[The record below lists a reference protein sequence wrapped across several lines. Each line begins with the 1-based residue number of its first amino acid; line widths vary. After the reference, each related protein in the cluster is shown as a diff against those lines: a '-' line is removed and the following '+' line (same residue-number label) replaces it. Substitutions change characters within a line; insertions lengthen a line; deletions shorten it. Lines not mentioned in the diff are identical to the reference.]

1 MCIIIKDYASLSILP
16 YFGYILVFYLK
27 VGDKLDQ
34 GDQNNQ
40 AKHPK
45 DAEEKLHRKTSDDQD
60 QPKRRAP
67 IWGSFLNR
75 LNVMMI
81 GIFALFAILILRLSY
96 LQLVQ
101 GDMFSDLVNATE
113 TTIVEESVP
122 RGLIIDSEGEL
133 MVSNEAL
140 QAISY
145 TRGQDTSGEDM
156 VRTAQN
162 LAKYISVDFEDV
174 RDRDLQ
180 DYFVAAN
187 TDLINERLTDEEA
200 AAADDEIYE
209 IQVSKVSEEDLNSF
223 SDQDKEAATIFAKMN
238 AASSLST
245 VMIKNDGVT
254 TEETA
259 VVAEHSA
266 ELPGVNITTDWKRT
280 YPQNS
285 LLRSLLGSV
294 STTEEGLPSDQQDY
308 YLAKGYALNDRIGE
322 SYLEK
327 QYEADLRGSKTTYE
341 TEVSQDGDIINSE
354 QTYDGE
360 MGNTVQLTIDSE
372 YQAELEAYATQYLQ
386 AATTEENNSIYI
398 VASDPNTGGI
408 YALVGKKKMENG
420 EIVDDALGTINYVF
434 PSGSVIKPATIAA
447 GYGEGLL
454 DVDSENEITDE
465 PMYFSG
471 TPVKA
476 SWWFTSGN
484 DSAPRILT
492 DKQAL
497 AQSSNVYMIKLAMAI
512 GGVNYYEPYMDL
524 SELNTDAV
532 YNTLRSY
539 YAEFGLGVST
549 GIDLE
554 NESTGLIGGDTGD
567 PGNSL
572 DLAFGQF
579 DTYSPIQLNQYIST
593 IANGGTRYALH
604 VLDKILAPTEDEEVA
619 ADGAAVYEY
628 EPTVLNELSITD
640 EMLAEV
646 QEGIWSVIHT
656 STGLGN
662 AIFANFP
669 IEVAG
674 KSGTATVSDTLENS
688 TWAGWAPY
696 EDPEIAVSIVIPGTT
711 PNVSVS
717 AQAAAPNVLG
727 LYYDIEEYQNQVADQ
742 MARNA
747 AASADEAED
756 LEETEAN

>member
-1 MCIIIKDYASLSILP
+1 M
-16 YFGYILVFYLK
+16 FYLK

-34 GDQNNQ
+34 GDQNKQ
-40 AKHPK
+40 PK
-45 DAEEKLHRKTSDDQD
+45 QYEDAEEKLNKMGSDDQD

-75 LNVMMI
+75 LNVMLI
-81 GIFALFAILILRLSY
+81 GIFVLFAMLILRLSY

-113 TTIVEESVP
+113 TTIVEASVP

-140 QAISY
+140 PAISY

-156 VRTAQN
+156 VQTAQN
-162 LAKYISVDFEDV
+162 LAKYIAVDFEDV
-174 RDRDLQ
+174 SDRDLQ

-187 TDLINERLTDEEA
+187 TDIINDRLTDDEVS
-200 AAADDEIYE
+200 AADDEIYA
-209 IQVSKVSEEDLNSF
+209 IQVSKVTDDDLNGL
-223 SDQDKEAATIFAKMN
+223 SDQDKEAAVIFAKMN

-254 TEETA
+254 TKETA

-266 ELPGVNITTDWKRT
+266 ELPGVNVTTDWKRT
-280 YPQNS
+280 YPQDS

-294 STTEEGLPSDQQDY
+294 SSTEEGIPSDQQDF
-308 YLAKGYALNDRIGE
+308 YLAKGYALNDRVGV
-322 SYLEK
+322 SYIEE

-341 TEVSQDGDIINSE
+341 TEVSQDGEIIHSE
-354 QTYDGE
+354 QTYAGE

-372 YQAELEAYATQYLQ
+372 YQAELEAYATQYLED
-386 AATTEENNSIYI
+386 ATTEDNNSIYI
-398 VASDPNTGGI
+398 VASDPDTGAI
-408 YALVGKKKMENG
+408 YALVGKKKNSDG
-420 EIVDDALGTINYVF
+420 EIVDDALGTINNVF
-434 PSGSVIKPATIAA
+434 VSGSVVKPATISAA
-447 GYGEGLL
+447 YGEGLL
-454 DVDSENEITDE
+454 EVGSDNEITDE
-465 PMYFSG
+465 PLYFSG

-484 DSAPRILT
+484 DSTPRILT

-497 AQSSNVYMIKLAMAI
+497 AQSSNVYMIKLAMAM

-524 SELNTDAV
+524 SELDTDAV
-532 YNTLRSY
+532 YDTLRSY
-539 YAEFGLGVST
+539 YVEFGLGVST

-554 NESTGLIGGDTGD
+554 NESTGLIGADTGD
-567 PGNSL
+567 PGNAL
-572 DLAFGQF
+572 DLSFGQF

-604 VLDKILAPTEDEEVA
+604 VLDKILAPTEDEETA
-619 ADGAAVYEY
+619 GDGATVYEY
-628 EPTVLNELSITD
+628 QPTVLNELSITD

-696 EDPEIAVSIVIPGTT
+696 DDPEIAVSIVIPGTT

-727 LYYDIEEYQNQVADQ
+727 LYYDIEEYQNKVADQ
-742 MARNA
+742 LAENA
-747 AASADEAED
+747 EASAEEAEA
-756 LEETEAN
+756 LEETGAQ

>member
-1 MCIIIKDYASLSILP
+1 M
-16 YFGYILVFYLK
+16 K

-34 GDQNNQ
+34 GDQNKQ
-40 AKHPK
+40 PK
-45 DAEEKLHRKTSDDQD
+45 QYEDAEEKLNKMGSDDQD

-75 LNVMMI
+75 LNVMLI
-81 GIFALFAILILRLSY
+81 GIFVLFAMLILRLSY

-113 TTIVEESVP
+113 TTIVEASVP

-140 QAISY
+140 PAISY

-156 VRTAQN
+156 VQTAQN
-162 LAKYISVDFEDV
+162 LAKYIAVDFEDV
-174 RDRDLQ
+174 SDRDLQ

-187 TDLINERLTDEEA
+187 TDIINDRLTDDEVS
-200 AAADDEIYE
+200 AADDEIYA
-209 IQVSKVSEEDLNSF
+209 IQVSKVTDDDLNGL
-223 SDQDKEAATIFAKMN
+223 SDQDKEAAVIFAKMN

-254 TEETA
+254 TKETA

-266 ELPGVNITTDWKRT
+266 ELPGVNVTTDWKRT
-280 YPQNS
+280 YPQDS

-294 STTEEGLPSDQQDY
+294 SSTEEGIPSDQQDF
-308 YLAKGYALNDRIGE
+308 YLAKGYALNDRVGV
-322 SYLEK
+322 SYIEE

-341 TEVSQDGDIINSE
+341 TEVSQDGEIIHSE
-354 QTYDGE
+354 QTYAGE

-372 YQAELEAYATQYLQ
+372 YQAELEAYATQYLED
-386 AATTEENNSIYI
+386 ATTEDNNSIYI
-398 VASDPNTGGI
+398 VASDPDTGAI
-408 YALVGKKKMENG
+408 YALVGKKKNSDG
-420 EIVDDALGTINYVF
+420 EIVDDALGTINNVF
-434 PSGSVIKPATIAA
+434 VSGSVVKPATISAA
-447 GYGEGLL
+447 YGEGLL
-454 DVDSENEITDE
+454 EVGSDNEITDE
-465 PMYFSG
+465 PLYFSG

-484 DSAPRILT
+484 DSTPRILT

-497 AQSSNVYMIKLAMAI
+497 AQSSNVYMIKLAMAM

-524 SELNTDAV
+524 SELDTDAV
-532 YNTLRSY
+532 YDTLRSY
-539 YAEFGLGVST
+539 YVEFGLGVST

-554 NESTGLIGGDTGD
+554 NESTGLIGADTGD
-567 PGNSL
+567 PGNAL
-572 DLAFGQF
+572 DLSFGQF

-604 VLDKILAPTEDEEVA
+604 VLDKILAPTEDEETA
-619 ADGAAVYEY
+619 GDGATVYEY
-628 EPTVLNELSITD
+628 QPTVLNELSITD

-696 EDPEIAVSIVIPGTT
+696 DDPEIAVSIVIPGTT

-727 LYYDIEEYQNQVADQ
+727 LYYDIEEYQNKVADQ
-742 MARNA
+742 LAENA
-747 AASADEAED
+747 EASAEEAEA
-756 LEETEAN
+756 LEETGAQ

>member
-1 MCIIIKDYASLSILP
+1 
-16 YFGYILVFYLK
+16 VFYLK

-34 GDQNNQ
+34 GDQNKQ
-40 AKHPK
+40 PK
-45 DAEEKLHRKTSDDQD
+45 QYEDAEKKLNKIGSDDQD

-75 LNVMMI
+75 LNVMLI
-81 GIFALFAILILRLSY
+81 GIFVLFAMLILRLSY

-113 TTIVEESVP
+113 TTIVEGSVP

-140 QAISY
+140 PAISY

-156 VRTAQN
+156 VQTAQN
-162 LAKYISVDFEDV
+162 LAKYIAIDFEDV
-174 RDRDLQ
+174 SDRDLQ

-187 TDLINERLTDEEA
+187 TDVINDRLTDDEA
-200 AAADDEIYE
+200 SAADDEIYA
-209 IQVSKVSEEDLNSF
+209 IQVSKVTDDDLNSL
-223 SDQDKEAATIFAKMN
+223 SDQDKEAAVIFAKMN

-259 VVAEHSA
+259 VVAEHST
-266 ELPGVNITTDWKRT
+266 ELPGVNLTTDWKRT
-280 YPQNS
+280 YPQDS

-294 STTEEGLPSDQQDY
+294 SSTEEGIPSDQQDF
-308 YLAKGYALNDRIGE
+308 YLAKGYALNDRVGE
-322 SYLEK
+322 SYIEE

-341 TEVSQDGDIINSE
+341 TEVSQDGEIINSE
-354 QTYDGE
+354 QTYAGE

-372 YQAELEAYATQYLQ
+372 YQAELEAYATQYLED
-386 AATTEENNSIYI
+386 ATTEDNNSIYI
-398 VASDPNTGGI
+398 VASDPDTGAI
-408 YALVGKKKMENG
+408 YALVGKKKNSDG
-420 EIVDDALGTINYVF
+420 EIVDDALGTINSVF
-434 PSGSVIKPATIAA
+434 VSGSVVKPATISAA
-447 GYGEGLL
+447 YGEGLL
-454 DVDSENEITDE
+454 EVGSDNEITDE
-465 PMYFSG
+465 PLYFSG

-484 DSAPRILT
+484 DSTPRILT

-497 AQSSNVYMIKLAMAI
+497 AQSSNVYMIKLAMAM

-524 SELNTDAV
+524 SELDTDAV
-532 YNTLRSY
+532 YDTLRDY

-554 NESTGLIGGDTGD
+554 NESTGLIGADTGE
-567 PGNSL
+567 PGKAL

-604 VLDKILAPTEDEEVA
+604 VLDKILAPTEDEETA
-619 ADGAAVYEY
+619 GDGGTVYEY
-628 EPTVLNELSITD
+628 QPTVLNELSITD

-674 KSGTATVSDTLENS
+674 KSGTATRTDMLENS

-696 EDPEIAVSIVIPGTT
+696 DDPEIAVSIVIPGTT

-727 LYYDIEEYQNQVADQ
+727 LYYDIEEYQNKVADQ
-742 MARNA
+742 MAENA
-747 AASADEAED
+747 EASAEEAEA
-756 LEETEAN
+756 LEEAQ

>member
-1 MCIIIKDYASLSILP
+1 M
-16 YFGYILVFYLK
+16 K

-34 GDQNNQ
+34 GDQNKQ
-40 AKHPK
+40 PK
-45 DAEEKLHRKTSDDQD
+45 QHGDAEEKLNKMGSDDQD

-81 GIFALFAILILRLSY
+81 GIFVLFAMLILRLSY

-122 RGLIIDSEGEL
+122 RGLIVDSEGEL

-140 QAISY
+140 PAISY

-156 VRTAQN
+156 VQTAQN

-174 RDRDLQ
+174 SDRDLQ

-187 TDLINERLTDEEA
+187 TDVINDRLTDDEA
-200 AAADDEIYE
+200 AAADDEIYA
-209 IQVSKVSEEDLNSF
+209 IQVSKVTDDDLNGL
-223 SDQDKEAATIFAKMN
+223 SDQDKEAAVIFAKMN
-238 AASSLST
+238 AASSLTT

-254 TEETA
+254 TEEMA

-266 ELPGVNITTDWKRT
+266 ELPGVNVTTDWKRT

-294 STTEEGLPSDQQDY
+294 SSTEEGIPSDQQDF
-308 YLAKGYALNDRIGE
+308 YLAKGYALNDRVGE
-322 SYLEK
+322 SYIEE
-327 QYEADLRGSKTTYE
+327 QYEADLRGSKTTYA
-341 TEVSQDGDIINSE
+341 TEVSQDGEIINSE
-354 QTYDGE
+354 QTYAGE

-372 YQAELEAYATQYLQ
+372 YQAELEAYATQYLED
-386 AATTEENNSIYI
+386 ATTEANNSIYI
-398 VASDPNTGGI
+398 VASDPDTGAI
-408 YALVGKKKMENG
+408 YALVGKKKNSDG
-420 EIVDDALGTINYVF
+420 EIVDDALGTINSVF
-434 PSGSVIKPATIAA
+434 ASGSVVKPATISA

-454 DVDSENEITDE
+454 EVGSDNEITDE
-465 PMYFSG
+465 PLYFSG

-484 DSAPRILT
+484 DSTPRILT

-497 AQSSNVYMIKLAMAI
+497 AQSSNVYMIKLAMAM

-524 SELNTDAV
+524 SELDTDAV
-532 YNTLRSY
+532 YDTLRDY

-554 NESTGLIGGDTGD
+554 NESTGLIGADTGD
-567 PGNSL
+567 PGNAL
-572 DLAFGQF
+572 DLSFGQF

-604 VLDKILAPTEDEEVA
+604 VLDKILAPTEDEETA
-619 ADGAAVYEY
+619 GDGATVYEY

-696 EDPEIAVSIVIPGTT
+696 DDPEIAVSIVIPGTT

-727 LYYDIEEYQNQVADQ
+727 LYYDIEEYQNKVADQ
-742 MARNA
+742 MAENA
-747 AASADEAED
+747 EASSEEAEA
-756 LEETEAN
+756 LEEAQ

>member
-1 MCIIIKDYASLSILP
+1 M
-16 YFGYILVFYLK
+16 FYLK

-34 GDQNNQ
+34 GDQNKQ
-40 AKHPK
+40 PK
-45 DAEEKLHRKTSDDQD
+45 QHEDAEEKLNKMGSDDQD

-81 GIFALFAILILRLSY
+81 GIFVLFAMLILRLSY

-140 QAISY
+140 PAISY

-156 VRTAQN
+156 VQTAQK
-162 LAKYISVDFEDV
+162 LAKYIAVDFEDV
-174 RDRDLQ
+174 SDRDLQ

-187 TDLINERLTDEEA
+187 TDVINDRLTDDEA
-200 AAADDEIYE
+200 AAADDEIYA
-209 IQVSKVSEEDLNSF
+209 IQVSKVTDDDLNGL
-223 SDQDKEAATIFAKMN
+223 SDQDKEAAVIFAKMN

-266 ELPGVNITTDWKRT
+266 ELPGVNVTTDWKRT

-294 STTEEGLPSDQQDY
+294 SSTEEGIPSDQQDF
-308 YLAKGYALNDRIGE
+308 YLAKGYALNDRVGM
-322 SYLEK
+322 SYIEE

-341 TEVSQDGDIINSE
+341 TEVSQDGEIINSE
-354 QTYDGE
+354 QTYAGE

-372 YQAELEAYATQYLQ
+372 YQAELEAYATQYLED
-386 AATTEENNSIYI
+386 ATTEDNNTIYI
-398 VASDPNTGGI
+398 VASDPDTGAI
-408 YALVGKKKMENG
+408 YALVGKKKNSDG
-420 EIVDDALGTINYVF
+420 EIVDDALGTINAVYV
-434 PSGSVIKPATIAA
+434 SGSVVKPATISAA
-447 GYGEGLL
+447 YGEGLL
-454 DVDSENEITDE
+454 EVGSDNEITDE
-465 PMYFSG
+465 PLYFSG

-497 AQSSNVYMIKLAMAI
+497 AQSSNVYMIKLAMAL

-524 SELNTDAV
+524 SELDTDAV
-532 YNTLRSY
+532 YDTLRSY

-554 NESTGLIGGDTGD
+554 NESTGLIGADTGD
-567 PGNSL
+567 PGNAL
-572 DLAFGQF
+572 DLAFGHF

-604 VLDKILAPTEDEEVA
+604 VLDKILAPTEDEETA
-619 ADGAAVYEY
+619 GDGATIYEY
-628 EPTVLNELSITD
+628 QPTVLNELSITD

-646 QEGIWSVIHT
+646 QEGVWSVIHT
-656 STGLGN
+656 STGVGN
-662 AIFANFP
+662 AIFADFP

-674 KSGTATVSDTLENS
+674 KSGTATVSDTLSDTLENS

-696 EDPEIAVSIVIPGTT
+696 DDPEIAVSIVIPGTT

-727 LYYDIEEYQNQVADQ
+727 LYYDIEEYQNKVADQ
-742 MARNA
+742 MAENA
-747 AASADEAED
+747 EASAEEAEA
-756 LEETEAN
+756 LEEADVQ

>member
-1 MCIIIKDYASLSILP
+1 M
-16 YFGYILVFYLK
+16 FYLK

-34 GDQNNQ
+34 GDQNKQ
-40 AKHPK
+40 PK
-45 DAEEKLHRKTSDDQD
+45 QHEGAEEKLNKMGSDDQD

-75 LNVMMI
+75 LNVMLI
-81 GIFALFAILILRLSY
+81 GIFVLFAMLILRLSY

-122 RGLIIDSEGEL
+122 RGLIVDSEGEL

-140 QAISY
+140 PAISY

-156 VRTAQN
+156 VQTAQN
-162 LAKYISVDFEDV
+162 LAKYIAIDFEDV
-174 RDRDLQ
+174 SDRDLQ

-187 TDLINERLTDEEA
+187 TDVINDRLTDDEA
-200 AAADDEIYE
+200 AAADDEIYA
-209 IQVSKVSEEDLNSF
+209 IQVSKVTDDDLNGL
-223 SDQDKEAATIFAKMN
+223 SDQDKEAAVIFAKMN
-238 AASSLST
+238 AASSLTT

-254 TEETA
+254 TEEMA

-266 ELPGVNITTDWKRT
+266 ELPGVNVTTDWKRT
-280 YPQNS
+280 YPQDS

-294 STTEEGLPSDQQDY
+294 SSTEEGIPSDQQDF
-308 YLAKGYALNDRIGE
+308 YLAKGYALNDRVGE
-322 SYLEK
+322 SYIEE
-327 QYEADLRGSKTTYE
+327 QYEADLRGSKTTYA
-341 TEVSQDGDIINSE
+341 TEVSQEGEIINSE
-354 QTYDGE
+354 QTYAGE

-372 YQAELEAYATQYLQ
+372 YQAELEAYATQYLED
-386 AATTEENNSIYI
+386 ATTEANNSIYI
-398 VASDPNTGGI
+398 VASDPDTGAI
-408 YALVGKKKMENG
+408 YALVGKKKNSDG
-420 EIVDDALGTINYVF
+420 EIVDDALGTINSVF
-434 PSGSVIKPATIAA
+434 ASGSVVKPATISA

-454 DVDSENEITDE
+454 EVGSDNEITDE
-465 PMYFSG
+465 PLYFSG

-484 DSAPRILT
+484 DSTPRILT

-497 AQSSNVYMIKLAMAI
+497 AQSSNVYMIKLAMAM

-524 SELNTDAV
+524 SELDTDAV
-532 YNTLRSY
+532 YDTLRDY

-554 NESTGLIGGDTGD
+554 NESTGLIGADTGD
-567 PGNSL
+567 PGNAL
-572 DLAFGQF
+572 DLSFGQF

-604 VLDKILAPTEDEEVA
+604 VLDKILAPTEDEETA
-619 ADGAAVYEY
+619 GDGATVYEY
-628 EPTVLNELSITD
+628 EPTVLNQLSITD

-696 EDPEIAVSIVIPGTT
+696 DDPEIAVSIVIPGTT
-711 PNVSVS
+711 PDVSVS

-727 LYYDIEEYQNQVADQ
+727 LYYDIEEYQNKVADQ
-742 MARNA
+742 MAENA
-747 AASADEAED
+747 EASAEEAEA
-756 LEETEAN
+756 LEEAQ

>member
-1 MCIIIKDYASLSILP
+1 M
-16 YFGYILVFYLK
+16 FYLK

-34 GDQNNQ
+34 GDQNKQ
-40 AKHPK
+40 PK
-45 DAEEKLHRKTSDDQD
+45 QHEDAEEKLNKMGSDDQD

-81 GIFALFAILILRLSY
+81 GIFVLFAMLILRLSY

-140 QAISY
+140 PAISY

-156 VRTAQN
+156 VQTAQK
-162 LAKYISVDFEDV
+162 LAKYIAVDFEDV
-174 RDRDLQ
+174 SDRDLQ

-187 TDLINERLTDEEA
+187 TDVINDRLTDDEA
-200 AAADDEIYE
+200 AAADDEIYA
-209 IQVSKVSEEDLNSF
+209 IQVSKVTDDDLNGL
-223 SDQDKEAATIFAKMN
+223 SDQDKEAAVIFAKMN

-266 ELPGVNITTDWKRT
+266 ELPGVNVTTDWKRT

-294 STTEEGLPSDQQDY
+294 SSTEEGIPSDQQDF
-308 YLAKGYALNDRIGE
+308 YLAKGYALNDRVGM
-322 SYLEK
+322 SYIEE

-341 TEVSQDGDIINSE
+341 TEVSQDGEIINSE
-354 QTYDGE
+354 QTYAGE

-372 YQAELEAYATQYLQ
+372 YQAELEAYATQYLED
-386 AATTEENNSIYI
+386 ATTEDNNTIYI
-398 VASDPNTGGI
+398 VASDPDTGAI
-408 YALVGKKKMENG
+408 YALVGKKKNSDG
-420 EIVDDALGTINYVF
+420 EIVDDALGTINAVYV
-434 PSGSVIKPATIAA
+434 SGSVVKPATISAA
-447 GYGEGLL
+447 YGEGLL
-454 DVDSENEITDE
+454 EVGSDNEITDE
-465 PMYFSG
+465 PLYFSG

-497 AQSSNVYMIKLAMAI
+497 AQSSNVYMIKLAMAL

-524 SELNTDAV
+524 SELATDAV
-532 YNTLRSY
+532 YDTLRSY

-554 NESTGLIGGDTGD
+554 NESTGLIGADTGD
-567 PGNSL
+567 PGNAL
-572 DLAFGQF
+572 DLAFGHF

-604 VLDKILAPTEDEEVA
+604 VLDKILAPTEDEETA
-619 ADGAAVYEY
+619 GDGATIYEY
-628 EPTVLNELSITD
+628 QPTVLNELSITD

-646 QEGIWSVIHT
+646 QEGVWSVIHT
-656 STGLGN
+656 STGVGN
-662 AIFANFP
+662 AIFADFP

-674 KSGTATVSDTLENS
+674 KSGTATVFDTLENS

-696 EDPEIAVSIVIPGTT
+696 DDPEIAVSIVIPGTT

-727 LYYDIEEYQNQVADQ
+727 LYYDIEEYQNKVADQ
-742 MARNA
+742 MAENA
-747 AASADEAED
+747 EASAEEAEA
-756 LEETEAN
+756 LEEADVQ

>member
-1 MCIIIKDYASLSILP
+1 M
-16 YFGYILVFYLK
+16 FYLK

-34 GDQNNQ
+34 GDQNKQ
-40 AKHPK
+40 PK
-45 DAEEKLHRKTSDDQD
+45 QHEGAEEKLNKMGSDDQD

-81 GIFALFAILILRLSY
+81 GIFVLFAMLILRLSY

-113 TTIVEESVP
+113 TTIVEGSVP

-140 QAISY
+140 PAISY

-156 VRTAQN
+156 VQTAQN

-174 RDRDLQ
+174 SDRDLQ

-187 TDLINERLTDEEA
+187 TDVINDRLTDDEA
-200 AAADDEIYE
+200 AAADDEIYA
-209 IQVSKVSEEDLNSF
+209 IQVSKVTDDDLNGL
-223 SDQDKEAATIFAKMN
+223 SDQDKEAAVIFAKMN

-266 ELPGVNITTDWKRT
+266 ELPGVNVTTDWKRT
-280 YPQNS
+280 YPQDS

-294 STTEEGLPSDQQDY
+294 SSTEEGIPSDQQDF
-308 YLAKGYALNDRIGE
+308 YLAKGYALNDRVGE
-322 SYLEK
+322 SYIEE

-341 TEVSQDGDIINSE
+341 TEVSQDGEIINSE
-354 QTYDGE
+354 QTYAGE

-372 YQAELEAYATQYLQ
+372 YQAELEAYATQYLED
-386 AATTEENNSIYI
+386 ATTEDNNTIYI
-398 VASDPNTGGI
+398 VASDPDTGAI
-408 YALVGKKKMENG
+408 YALVGKKKNSDG
-420 EIVDDALGTINYVF
+420 EIVDDALGTINSVF
-434 PSGSVIKPATIAA
+434 VSGSVVKPATISAA
-447 GYGEGLL
+447 YGEGLL
-454 DVDSENEITDE
+454 EVGSDNEITDE
-465 PMYFSG
+465 PLYFSG

-497 AQSSNVYMIKLAMAI
+497 AQSSNVYMIKLAMAL

-524 SELNTDAV
+524 SELDTDAV
-532 YNTLRSY
+532 YDTLRSY

-554 NESTGLIGGDTGD
+554 NESTGLIGADTGD
-567 PGNSL
+567 PGNAL
-572 DLAFGQF
+572 DLAFGHF

-604 VLDKILAPTEDEEVA
+604 VLDKILAPTEDEETA
-619 ADGAAVYEY
+619 GDGATIYEY
-628 EPTVLNELSITD
+628 QPTVLNELSITD

-646 QEGIWSVIHT
+646 QEGVWSVIHT
-656 STGLGN
+656 STGVGN
-662 AIFANFP
+662 AIFADFP

-674 KSGTATVSDTLENS
+674 KSGTATVFDTLENS

-696 EDPEIAVSIVIPGTT
+696 DDPEIAVSIVIPGTT

-727 LYYDIEEYQNQVADQ
+727 LYYDIEEYQNKVADQ
-742 MARNA
+742 MAENA
-747 AASADEAED
+747 EASAEEAEA
-756 LEETEAN
+756 LEEAQ

>member
-1 MCIIIKDYASLSILP
+1 M
-16 YFGYILVFYLK
+16 
-27 VGDKLDQ
+27 DQ
-34 GDQNNQ
+34 GDQNKQ
-40 AKHPK
+40 PK
-45 DAEEKLHRKTSDDQD
+45 QHEGAEEKWNKMGSDDQD

-75 LNVMMI
+75 LNVMLI
-81 GIFALFAILILRLSY
+81 GIFVLFAILILRLSY

-122 RGLIIDSEGEL
+122 RGLIVDSEGEL

-140 QAISY
+140 PAISY

-156 VRTAQN
+156 VQTAQY
-162 LAKYISVDFEDV
+162 LAKYIAIDFEDV
-174 RDRDLQ
+174 SDRDLQ
-180 DYFVAAN
+180 DYFVAAH
-187 TDLINERLTDEEA
+187 TDVINDRLTDDEA
-200 AAADDEIYE
+200 AAADDEIYA
-209 IQVSKVSEEDLNSF
+209 IQVSKVTDDDLNGL
-223 SDQDKEAATIFAKMN
+223 SDQDKEAAVIFAKMN
-238 AASSLST
+238 AASSLTT

-254 TEETA
+254 TEEMA

-266 ELPGVNITTDWKRT
+266 ELPGVNVTTDWKRT
-280 YPQNS
+280 YPQDS

-294 STTEEGLPSDQQDY
+294 SSTEEGIPSDQQDF
-308 YLAKGYALNDRIGE
+308 YLAKGYALNDRVGV
-322 SYLEK
+322 SYIEE
-327 QYEADLRGSKTTYE
+327 QYEADLRGSKTTYA
-341 TEVSQDGDIINSE
+341 TEVSQEGEIINSE
-354 QTYDGE
+354 QTYAGE

-372 YQAELEAYATQYLQ
+372 YQAELEAYATQYLED
-386 AATTEENNSIYI
+386 ATTEANNSIYI
-398 VASDPNTGGI
+398 VASDPDTGAI
-408 YALVGKKKMENG
+408 YALVGKKKNSDG
-420 EIVDDALGTINYVF
+420 EIVDDALGTINSVF
-434 PSGSVIKPATIAA
+434 VSGSVVKPATISA

-454 DVDSENEITDE
+454 EVGSDNEITDE
-465 PMYFSG
+465 PLYFSG

-484 DSAPRILT
+484 DSTPRILT

-497 AQSSNVYMIKLAMAI
+497 AQSSNVYMIKLAMAM

-524 SELNTDAV
+524 SELDTDAV
-532 YNTLRSY
+532 YDTLRDY

-554 NESTGLIGGDTGD
+554 NESTGLIGADTGD
-567 PGNSL
+567 PGNAL
-572 DLAFGQF
+572 DLSFGQF

-604 VLDKILAPTEDEEVA
+604 VLDKILAPTEDEETA
-619 ADGAAVYEY
+619 GDGATVYEY

-696 EDPEIAVSIVIPGTT
+696 DDPEIAVSIVIPGTT
-711 PNVSVS
+711 PDVSVS

-727 LYYDIEEYQNQVADQ
+727 LYYDIEEYQNKVADQ
-742 MARNA
+742 MAENA
-747 AASADEAED
+747 EASAEEAEA
-756 LEETEAN
+756 LEEAQ

>member
-1 MCIIIKDYASLSILP
+1 M
-16 YFGYILVFYLK
+16 
-27 VGDKLDQ
+27 DQ
-34 GDQNNQ
+34 GDQNKQ
-40 AKHPK
+40 PK
-45 DAEEKLHRKTSDDQD
+45 QHEGAEEKLNKMGSDDQD

-81 GIFALFAILILRLSY
+81 GIFVLFAMLILRLSY

-122 RGLIIDSEGEL
+122 RGLIVDSEGEL

-140 QAISY
+140 PAISY

-156 VRTAQN
+156 VQTAQN
-162 LAKYISVDFEDV
+162 LAKYIAKDFEDV
-174 RDRDLQ
+174 SDRDLQ

-187 TDLINERLTDEEA
+187 TDVINDRLTDDEA
-200 AAADDEIYE
+200 AAADDEIYA
-209 IQVSKVSEEDLNSF
+209 IQVSKVTDDDLNGL
-223 SDQDKEAATIFAKMN
+223 SDQDKEAAVIFAKMN

-254 TEETA
+254 TEEMA

-266 ELPGVNITTDWKRT
+266 ELPGVNVTTDWKRT
-280 YPQNS
+280 YPQDS

-294 STTEEGLPSDQQDY
+294 SSTEEGIPSDQQDF
-308 YLAKGYALNDRIGE
+308 YLAKGYALNDRVGE
-322 SYLEK
+322 SYIEE

-341 TEVSQDGDIINSE
+341 TEVSQDGEVINSE
-354 QTYDGE
+354 QTYAGE

-372 YQAELEAYATQYLQ
+372 YQAELEAYATQYLED
-386 AATTEENNSIYI
+386 ATTEENNSIYI
-398 VASDPNTGGI
+398 VASDPDTGAI
-408 YALVGKKKMENG
+408 YALVGKKKNSDG
-420 EIVDDALGTINYVF
+420 EIVDDALGTINSVF
-434 PSGSVIKPATIAA
+434 VSGSVVKPATISAA
-447 GYGEGLL
+447 YGEGLL
-454 DVDSENEITDE
+454 EVGSDNEITDE
-465 PMYFSG
+465 PLYFSG

-484 DSAPRILT
+484 DSTPRILT

-497 AQSSNVYMIKLAMAI
+497 AQSSNVYMIKLAMAM

-524 SELNTDAV
+524 SELDTDAV
-532 YNTLRSY
+532 YDTLRDY

-554 NESTGLIGGDTGD
+554 NESTGLIGADTGE
-567 PGNSL
+567 PGKAL

-604 VLDKILAPTEDEEVA
+604 VLDKILAPTEDEETA
-619 ADGAAVYEY
+619 GDGGTVYAY

-674 KSGTATVSDTLENS
+674 KSGTATRTDMLENS

-696 EDPEIAVSIVIPGTT
+696 DDPEIAVSIVIPGTT

-727 LYYDIEEYQNQVADQ
+727 LYYDIEEYQNKVADQ
-742 MARNA
+742 MAENA
-747 AASADEAED
+747 EASEEAQ
-756 LEETEAN
+756 

>member
-1 MCIIIKDYASLSILP
+1 M
-16 YFGYILVFYLK
+16 FYLK

-34 GDQNNQ
+34 GDQNKQ
-40 AKHPK
+40 PK
-45 DAEEKLHRKTSDDQD
+45 QHEDAEEKLNKMGSDDQD

-81 GIFALFAILILRLSY
+81 GIFVLFAMLILRLSY

-140 QAISY
+140 PAISY

-156 VRTAQN
+156 VQTAQK
-162 LAKYISVDFEDV
+162 LAKYIAVDFEDV
-174 RDRDLQ
+174 SDRDLQ

-187 TDLINERLTDEEA
+187 TDVINDRLTDDEA
-200 AAADDEIYE
+200 AAADDEIYA
-209 IQVSKVSEEDLNSF
+209 IQVSKVTDDDLNGL
-223 SDQDKEAATIFAKMN
+223 SDQDKEAAVIFAKMN

-266 ELPGVNITTDWKRT
+266 ELPGVNVTTDWKRT

-294 STTEEGLPSDQQDY
+294 SSTEEGIPSDQQDF
-308 YLAKGYALNDRIGE
+308 YLAKGYALNDRVGM
-322 SYLEK
+322 SYIEE

-341 TEVSQDGDIINSE
+341 TEVSQDGEIINSE
-354 QTYDGE
+354 QTYAGE

-372 YQAELEAYATQYLQ
+372 YQAELEAYATQYLED
-386 AATTEENNSIYI
+386 ATTEDNNTIYI
-398 VASDPNTGGI
+398 VASDPDTGAI
-408 YALVGKKKMENG
+408 YALVGKKKNSDG
-420 EIVDDALGTINYVF
+420 EIVDDALGTINAVYV
-434 PSGSVIKPATIAA
+434 SGSVVKPATISAA
-447 GYGEGLL
+447 YGEGLL
-454 DVDSENEITDE
+454 EVGSDNEITDE
-465 PMYFSG
+465 PLYFSG

-484 DSAPRILT
+484 DSTPRILT

-497 AQSSNVYMIKLAMAI
+497 AQSSNVYMIKLAMAL

-524 SELNTDAV
+524 SELDTDAV
-532 YNTLRSY
+532 YDTLRSY

-554 NESTGLIGGDTGD
+554 NESTGLIGADTGD
-567 PGNSL
+567 PGNAL
-572 DLAFGQF
+572 DLAFGHF

-604 VLDKILAPTEDEEVA
+604 VLDKILAPTEDEETA
-619 ADGAAVYEY
+619 GDGATIYEY
-628 EPTVLNELSITD
+628 QPTVLNELSITD

-646 QEGIWSVIHT
+646 QEGVWSVIHT
-656 STGLGN
+656 STGVGN
-662 AIFANFP
+662 AIFADFP

-674 KSGTATVSDTLENS
+674 KSGTATESDPLENS

-696 EDPEIAVSIVIPGTT
+696 DDPEIAVSIVIPGTT

-727 LYYDIEEYQNQVADQ
+727 LYYDIEEYQNKVADQ
-742 MARNA
+742 MAENA
-747 AASADEAED
+747 EASAEEAE
-756 LEETEAN
+756 A

>member
-1 MCIIIKDYASLSILP
+1 M
-16 YFGYILVFYLK
+16 FYLK

-34 GDQNNQ
+34 GDQNKQ
-40 AKHPK
+40 PK
-45 DAEEKLHRKTSDDQD
+45 QHEGAEEKLNKMGSDDQD

-81 GIFALFAILILRLSY
+81 GIFVLFAMLILRLSY

-140 QAISY
+140 PAISY

-156 VRTAQN
+156 VQTAQK
-162 LAKYISVDFEDV
+162 LAKYIAVDFEDV
-174 RDRDLQ
+174 SDRDLQ

-187 TDLINERLTDEEA
+187 TDVINDRLTDDEA
-200 AAADDEIYE
+200 AAADDEIYA
-209 IQVSKVSEEDLNSF
+209 IQVSKVTDDDLNGL
-223 SDQDKEAATIFAKMN
+223 SDQDKEAAVIFAKMN

-266 ELPGVNITTDWKRT
+266 ELPGVNVTTDWKRT

-294 STTEEGLPSDQQDY
+294 SSTEEGIPSDQQDF
-308 YLAKGYALNDRIGE
+308 YLAKGYALNDRVGM
-322 SYLEK
+322 SYIEE

-341 TEVSQDGDIINSE
+341 TEVSQDGEIINSE
-354 QTYDGE
+354 QTYAGE

-372 YQAELEAYATQYLQ
+372 YQAELEAYATQYLED
-386 AATTEENNSIYI
+386 ATTEDNNTIYI
-398 VASDPNTGGI
+398 VASDPDTGAI
-408 YALVGKKKMENG
+408 YALVGKKKNSDG
-420 EIVDDALGTINYVF
+420 EIVDDALGTINAVYV
-434 PSGSVIKPATIAA
+434 SGSVVKPATISAA
-447 GYGEGLL
+447 YGEGLL
-454 DVDSENEITDE
+454 EVGSDNEITDE
-465 PMYFSG
+465 PLYFSG

-497 AQSSNVYMIKLAMAI
+497 AQSSNVYMIKLAMAL

-524 SELNTDAV
+524 SELDTDAV
-532 YNTLRSY
+532 YDTLRSY

-554 NESTGLIGGDTGD
+554 NESTGLIGADTGD
-567 PGNSL
+567 PGNAL
-572 DLAFGQF
+572 DLAFGHF

-604 VLDKILAPTEDEEVA
+604 VLDKILAPTEDEETA
-619 ADGAAVYEY
+619 GDGATIYEY
-628 EPTVLNELSITD
+628 QPTVLNELSITD

-646 QEGIWSVIHT
+646 QEGVWSVIHT
-656 STGLGN
+656 STGVGN
-662 AIFANFP
+662 AIFADFP

-674 KSGTATVSDTLENS
+674 KSGTATVFDTLENS

-696 EDPEIAVSIVIPGTT
+696 DDPEIAVSIVIPATT

-727 LYYDIEEYQNQVADQ
+727 LYYDIEEYQNKVADQ
-742 MARNA
+742 MAENA
-747 AASADEAED
+747 EASAEEAEA
-756 LEETEAN
+756 LEEADVQ

>member
-1 MCIIIKDYASLSILP
+1 M
-16 YFGYILVFYLK
+16 FYLK

-34 GDQNNQ
+34 GDQNKQ
-40 AKHPK
+40 PK
-45 DAEEKLHRKTSDDQD
+45 QHEDAEGKLNKMGSDDQD

-81 GIFALFAILILRLSY
+81 GIFVLFAILILRLSY

-113 TTIVEESVP
+113 TTIVEGPVP

-140 QAISY
+140 PAISY

-156 VRTAQN
+156 VQTAQN
-162 LAKYISVDFEDV
+162 LAKYIAVDFEDV
-174 RDRDLQ
+174 SDRDLQ

-187 TDLINERLTDEEA
+187 TDVINDRLTDDEA
-200 AAADDEIYE
+200 AAADDEIYT
-209 IQVSKVSEEDLNSF
+209 IQVSKVTDDDLNSL
-223 SDQDKEAATIFAKMN
+223 SDQDKEAAVIFAKMN

-266 ELPGVNITTDWKRT
+266 ELPGVNVTTDWKRT
-280 YPQNS
+280 YPQDS

-294 STTEEGLPSDQQDY
+294 SSTEEGIPSDQQDF
-308 YLAKGYALNDRIGE
+308 YLAKGYALNDRVGE
-322 SYLEK
+322 SYIEE

-341 TEVSQDGDIINSE
+341 TEVSQDGEIINSE
-354 QTYDGE
+354 QTYAGE

-372 YQAELEAYATQYLQ
+372 YQAELEAYATQYLED
-386 AATTEENNSIYI
+386 ATTDENNSIYI
-398 VASDPNTGGI
+398 VASDPDTGAI
-408 YALVGKKKMENG
+408 YALVGKKKNSDG
-420 EIVDDALGTINYVF
+420 EIVDDALGTINSVF
-434 PSGSVIKPATIAA
+434 VSGSVVKPATISAA
-447 GYGEGLL
+447 YGEGLL
-454 DVDSENEITDE
+454 EVGSDNEITDE
-465 PMYFSG
+465 PLYFSG

-484 DSAPRILT
+484 DSTPRILT

-497 AQSSNVYMIKLAMAI
+497 AQSSNVYMIKLAMAM

-524 SELNTDAV
+524 SELDTDAV
-532 YNTLRSY
+532 YDTLRSY

-554 NESTGLIGGDTGD
+554 NESTGLIGADTAE
-567 PGNSL
+567 PGKAL

-604 VLDKILAPTEDEEVA
+604 VLDKILAPTEDEETA
-619 ADGAAVYEY
+619 GDGATVYEY
-628 EPTVLNELSITD
+628 QPTVLNELSITD

-674 KSGTATVSDTLENS
+674 KSGTATRTDSFENS

-696 EDPEIAVSIVIPGTT
+696 DDPEIAVSIVIPGTT

-727 LYYDIEEYQNQVADQ
+727 LYYDIEEYQNKVADQ
-742 MARNA
+742 MAENA
-747 AASADEAED
+747 EASAEEVEA
-756 LEETEAN
+756 LEEAQ

>member
-1 MCIIIKDYASLSILP
+1 M
-16 YFGYILVFYLK
+16 FYLK

-34 GDQNNQ
+34 GDQNKQ
-40 AKHPK
+40 PK
-45 DAEEKLHRKTSDDQD
+45 QHEGAEEKLNKMGSDDQD

-81 GIFALFAILILRLSY
+81 GIFVLFAMLILRLSY

-122 RGLIIDSEGEL
+122 RGLIVDSEGEL

-140 QAISY
+140 PAISY

-156 VRTAQN
+156 VQTAQN
-162 LAKYISVDFEDV
+162 LAKYIAIDFEDV
-174 RDRDLQ
+174 SDRDLQ

-187 TDLINERLTDEEA
+187 TDVINDRLTDDEA
-200 AAADDEIYE
+200 AAADDEIYA
-209 IQVSKVSEEDLNSF
+209 IQVSKVTDDDLNGL
-223 SDQDKEAATIFAKMN
+223 SDQDKEAAVIFAKMN

-254 TEETA
+254 TEEMA

-266 ELPGVNITTDWKRT
+266 ELPGVNVTTDWKRT
-280 YPQNS
+280 YPQDS

-294 STTEEGLPSDQQDY
+294 SSTEEGIPSDQQDF
-308 YLAKGYALNDRIGE
+308 YLAKGYALNDRVGE
-322 SYLEK
+322 SYIEE
-327 QYEADLRGSKTTYE
+327 QYEADLRGSKTTYA
-341 TEVSQDGDIINSE
+341 TEVSQDGEIINSE
-354 QTYDGE
+354 QTYAGE

-372 YQAELEAYATQYLQ
+372 YQAELEAYATQYLED
-386 AATTEENNSIYI
+386 ATTEANNSIYI
-398 VASDPNTGGI
+398 VASDPDTGAI
-408 YALVGKKKMENG
+408 YALVGKKKNSDG
-420 EIVDDALGTINYVF
+420 EIVDDALGTINSVF
-434 PSGSVIKPATIAA
+434 ASGSVVKPATISA

-454 DVDSENEITDE
+454 EVGSDNEITDE
-465 PMYFSG
+465 PLYFSG

-484 DSAPRILT
+484 DSTPRILT

-497 AQSSNVYMIKLAMAI
+497 AQSSNVYMIKLAMAM

-524 SELNTDAV
+524 SELDTDAV
-532 YNTLRSY
+532 YDTLRDY

-554 NESTGLIGGDTGD
+554 NESTGLIGADTGD
-567 PGNSL
+567 PGNAL
-572 DLAFGQF
+572 DLSFGQF

-604 VLDKILAPTEDEEVA
+604 VLDKILAPTEDEETA
-619 ADGAAVYEY
+619 GDGATVYEY

-696 EDPEIAVSIVIPGTT
+696 DDPEIAVSIVIPGTT

-727 LYYDIEEYQNQVADQ
+727 LYYDIEEYQNKVADQ
-742 MARNA
+742 MAENA
-747 AASADEAED
+747 EASSEEAEA
-756 LEETEAN
+756 LEEAQ

>member
-1 MCIIIKDYASLSILP
+1 M
-16 YFGYILVFYLK
+16 
-27 VGDKLDQ
+27 DQ
-34 GDQNNQ
+34 GDQNKQ
-40 AKHPK
+40 PK
-45 DAEEKLHRKTSDDQD
+45 QHEVAEEKLNKMGSDDQD

-81 GIFALFAILILRLSY
+81 GIFVLFAMLILRLSY

-140 QAISY
+140 PAISY

-156 VRTAQN
+156 ARTAQN
-162 LAKYISVDFEDV
+162 LAKYIAVDFEDV
-174 RDRDLQ
+174 SDRDLQ

-187 TDLINERLTDEEA
+187 TDVINDRLTDDEA
-200 AAADDEIYE
+200 AAADDEIYA
-209 IQVSKVSEEDLNSF
+209 IQVSKVTDDDLNGL
-223 SDQDKEAATIFAKMN
+223 SDQDKEAAVIFAKMN

-266 ELPGVNITTDWKRT
+266 ELPGVNVTTDWKRT
-280 YPQNS
+280 YPQDS

-294 STTEEGLPSDQQDY
+294 SSTEEGIPSDQQDF
-308 YLAKGYALNDRIGE
+308 YLAKGYALNDRVGV
-322 SYLEK
+322 SYIEE
-327 QYEADLRGSKTTYE
+327 QYEANLRGSKTTYE
-341 TEVSQDGDIINSE
+341 TEVSQDGEIVNSK
-354 QTYDGE
+354 QTYAGE

-372 YQAELEAYATQYLQ
+372 YQAELEAYATQYLED
-386 AATTEENNSIYI
+386 ATTDENNSIYI
-398 VASDPNTGGI
+398 VASDPDTGAI
-408 YALVGKKKMENG
+408 YALVGKKKNSDG
-420 EIVDDALGTINYVF
+420 EIVDDALGTINSVF
-434 PSGSVIKPATIAA
+434 PSGSVVKPATISAA
-447 GYGEGLL
+447 YGEGLL
-454 DVDSENEITDE
+454 EVGSDNEITDE
-465 PMYFSG
+465 PLYFSG

-484 DSAPRILT
+484 DATPRVLT

-497 AQSSNVYMIKLAMAI
+497 AQSSNVYMIKLAMAM

-524 SELNTDAV
+524 SGLDTDAV
-532 YNTLRSY
+532 YDTLRSY

-554 NESTGLIGGDTGD
+554 NESTGIIGQDTGD
-567 PGNSL
+567 PGNAL

-604 VLDKILAPTEDEEVA
+604 VLDKILAPTEDEETA
-619 ADGAAVYEY
+619 GGGATVYEY
-628 EPTVLNELSITD
+628 QPTVLNELSITD

-674 KSGTATVSDTLENS
+674 KSGTATRTDTLENS

-696 EDPEIAVSIVIPGTT
+696 DDPEIAVSIVIPGTT

-727 LYYDIEEYQNQVADQ
+727 LYYDIEEYQNKVADQ
-742 MARNA
+742 LAENA
-747 AASADEAED
+747 EASAEEAEA
-756 LEETEAN
+756 LEEADPQ

>member
-1 MCIIIKDYASLSILP
+1 M
-16 YFGYILVFYLK
+16 FYLK

-34 GDQNNQ
+34 GDQNKQ
-40 AKHPK
+40 PK
-45 DAEEKLHRKTSDDQD
+45 QHEGAEEKWNKMGSDDQD

-75 LNVMMI
+75 LNVMLI
-81 GIFALFAILILRLSY
+81 GIFVLFAILILRLSY

-122 RGLIIDSEGEL
+122 RGLIVDSEGEL

-140 QAISY
+140 PAISY

-156 VRTAQN
+156 VQTAQK
-162 LAKYISVDFEDV
+162 LAKYIAVDFEDV
-174 RDRDLQ
+174 SDRDLQ

-187 TDLINERLTDEEA
+187 TDVINDRLTDDEA
-200 AAADDEIYE
+200 AAADDEIYA
-209 IQVSKVSEEDLNSF
+209 IQVSKVTDDDLNGL
-223 SDQDKEAATIFAKMN
+223 SDQDKEAAVIFAKMN

-266 ELPGVNITTDWKRT
+266 ELPGVNVTTDWKRT

-294 STTEEGLPSDQQDY
+294 SSTEEGIPSDQQDF
-308 YLAKGYALNDRIGE
+308 YLAKGYALNDRVGM
-322 SYLEK
+322 SYIEE

-341 TEVSQDGDIINSE
+341 TEVSQDGEIINSE
-354 QTYDGE
+354 QTYAGE

-372 YQAELEAYATQYLQ
+372 YQAELEAYATQYLED
-386 AATTEENNSIYI
+386 ATTEDNNTIYI
-398 VASDPNTGGI
+398 VASDPDTGAI
-408 YALVGKKKMENG
+408 YALVGKKKNSDG
-420 EIVDDALGTINYVF
+420 EIVDDALGTINAVYV
-434 PSGSVIKPATIAA
+434 SGSVVKPATISAA
-447 GYGEGLL
+447 YGEGLL
-454 DVDSENEITDE
+454 EVGSDNEITDE
-465 PMYFSG
+465 PLYFSG

-497 AQSSNVYMIKLAMAI
+497 AQSSNVYMIKLAMAL

-524 SELNTDAV
+524 SELDTDAV
-532 YNTLRSY
+532 YDTLRSY

-554 NESTGLIGGDTGD
+554 NESTGLIGADTGD
-567 PGNSL
+567 PGNAL
-572 DLAFGQF
+572 DLAFGHF

-604 VLDKILAPTEDEEVA
+604 VLDKILAPTEDEETA
-619 ADGAAVYEY
+619 GDGATIYEY
-628 EPTVLNELSITD
+628 QPTVLNELSITD

-646 QEGIWSVIHT
+646 QEGVWSVIHT
-656 STGLGN
+656 STGVGN
-662 AIFANFP
+662 AIFADFP

-696 EDPEIAVSIVIPGTT
+696 DDPEIAVSIVIPGTT

-727 LYYDIEEYQNQVADQ
+727 LYYDIEEYQNKVADQ
-742 MARNA
+742 MAENA
-747 AASADEAED
+747 EASAEEAEA
-756 LEETEAN
+756 LEEAQ

>member
-1 MCIIIKDYASLSILP
+1 M
-16 YFGYILVFYLK
+16 FYLK

-34 GDQNNQ
+34 GDQNKQ
-40 AKHPK
+40 PK
-45 DAEEKLHRKTSDDQD
+45 QHEGAEEKWNKMGSDDQD

-75 LNVMMI
+75 LNVMLI
-81 GIFALFAILILRLSY
+81 GIFVLFAILILRLSY

-122 RGLIIDSEGEL
+122 RGLIVDSEGEL

-140 QAISY
+140 PAISY

-156 VRTAQN
+156 VQTAQY
-162 LAKYISVDFEDV
+162 LAKYIAIDFEDV
-174 RDRDLQ
+174 SDRDLQ
-180 DYFVAAN
+180 DYFVAAH
-187 TDLINERLTDEEA
+187 TDVINDRLTDDEA
-200 AAADDEIYE
+200 AAADDEIYA
-209 IQVSKVSEEDLNSF
+209 IQVSKVTDDDLNGL
-223 SDQDKEAATIFAKMN
+223 SDQDKETAVIFAKMN
-238 AASSLST
+238 AASSLTT

-254 TEETA
+254 TEEMA

-266 ELPGVNITTDWKRT
+266 ELPGVNVTTDWKRT
-280 YPQNS
+280 YPQDS

-294 STTEEGLPSDQQDY
+294 SSTEEGIPSDQQDF
-308 YLAKGYALNDRIGE
+308 YLAKGYALNDRVGV
-322 SYLEK
+322 SYIEE
-327 QYEADLRGSKTTYE
+327 QYEADLRGSKTTYA
-341 TEVSQDGDIINSE
+341 TEVSQEGEIINSE
-354 QTYDGE
+354 QTYAGE

-372 YQAELEAYATQYLQ
+372 YQAELEAYATQYLED
-386 AATTEENNSIYI
+386 ATTEANNSIYI
-398 VASDPNTGGI
+398 VASDPDTGAI
-408 YALVGKKKMENG
+408 YALVGKKKNSDG
-420 EIVDDALGTINYVF
+420 EIVDDALGTINSVF
-434 PSGSVIKPATIAA
+434 VSGSVVKPATISA

-454 DVDSENEITDE
+454 EVGSDNEITDE
-465 PMYFSG
+465 PLYFSG

-484 DSAPRILT
+484 DSTPRILT

-497 AQSSNVYMIKLAMAI
+497 AQSSNVYMIKLAMAM

-524 SELNTDAV
+524 SELDTDAV
-532 YNTLRSY
+532 YDTLRDY

-554 NESTGLIGGDTGD
+554 NESTGLIGADTGD
-567 PGNSL
+567 PGNAL
-572 DLAFGQF
+572 DLSFGQF

-604 VLDKILAPTEDEEVA
+604 VLDKILAPTEDEEIA
-619 ADGAAVYEY
+619 GDGATVYEY

-696 EDPEIAVSIVIPGTT
+696 DDPEIAVSIVIPGTT
-711 PNVSVS
+711 PDVSVS

-727 LYYDIEEYQNQVADQ
+727 LYYDIEEYQNKVADQ
-742 MARNA
+742 MAENA
-747 AASADEAED
+747 EASAEEAEA
-756 LEETEAN
+756 LEEAQ

>member
-1 MCIIIKDYASLSILP
+1 M
-16 YFGYILVFYLK
+16 FYLK

-34 GDQNNQ
+34 GDQNKQ
-40 AKHPK
+40 PK
-45 DAEEKLHRKTSDDQD
+45 QHEGAEEKLNKMGSDDQD

-81 GIFALFAILILRLSY
+81 GIFVLFAMLILRLSY

-113 TTIVEESVP
+113 TTIVEGSVP

-140 QAISY
+140 PAISY

-156 VRTAQN
+156 VQTAQN

-174 RDRDLQ
+174 SDRDLQ

-187 TDLINERLTDEEA
+187 TDVINDRLTDDEA
-200 AAADDEIYE
+200 AAADDEIYA
-209 IQVSKVSEEDLNSF
+209 IQVSKVTDDDLNSL
-223 SDQDKEAATIFAKMN
+223 SDQDKEAAVIFAKMN

-259 VVAEHSA
+259 IVAEHSA
-266 ELPGVNITTDWKRT
+266 ELQGVNVTTDWKRT
-280 YPQNS
+280 YPQDS

-294 STTEEGLPSDQQDY
+294 SSTEEGIPSDQQDF
-308 YLAKGYALNDRIGE
+308 YLAKGYALNDRVGE
-322 SYLEK
+322 SYIEE

-341 TEVSQDGDIINSE
+341 TEVSQDGEIINSE
-354 QTYDGE
+354 QTYAGE

-372 YQAELEAYATQYLQ
+372 YQAELEAYATQYLED
-386 AATTEENNSIYI
+386 ATTEANNSIYI
-398 VASDPNTGGI
+398 VASDPDTGAI
-408 YALVGKKKMENG
+408 YALVGKKKNSDG
-420 EIVDDALGTINYVF
+420 EIVDDALGTINSVF
-434 PSGSVIKPATIAA
+434 VSGSVVKPATISAA
-447 GYGEGLL
+447 YGEGLL
-454 DVDSENEITDE
+454 EVGSDNEITDE
-465 PMYFSG
+465 PLYFSG

-484 DSAPRILT
+484 DSTPRILT

-497 AQSSNVYMIKLAMAI
+497 AQSSNVYMIKLAMAM

-524 SELNTDAV
+524 SELDTDAV
-532 YNTLRSY
+532 YDTLRDY

-554 NESTGLIGGDTGD
+554 NESTGLIGADTGD
-567 PGNSL
+567 PGNAL

-604 VLDKILAPTEDEEVA
+604 VLDKILAPTEDEETA
-619 ADGAAVYEY
+619 GDGATVYEY

-674 KSGTATVSDTLENS
+674 KSGTATVTDTLENS

-696 EDPEIAVSIVIPGTT
+696 DDPEIAVSIVIPGTT

-727 LYYDIEEYQNQVADQ
+727 LYYDIEEYQNKVADQ
-742 MARNA
+742 MAENA
-747 AASADEAED
+747 EASAEEAEA
-756 LEETEAN
+756 LEEAQ

>member
-1 MCIIIKDYASLSILP
+1 M
-16 YFGYILVFYLK
+16 FYLK

-34 GDQNNQ
+34 GDQNKQ
-40 AKHPK
+40 PK
-45 DAEEKLHRKTSDDQD
+45 QHEGAEEKLNKMGSDDQD

-81 GIFALFAILILRLSY
+81 GIFVLFAMLILRLSY

-140 QAISY
+140 PAISY

-156 VRTAQN
+156 VQTAQK
-162 LAKYISVDFEDV
+162 LAKYIAVDFEDV
-174 RDRDLQ
+174 SDRDLQ

-187 TDLINERLTDEEA
+187 TDVINDRLTDDEA
-200 AAADDEIYE
+200 AAADDEIYA
-209 IQVSKVSEEDLNSF
+209 IQVSKVTDDDLNGL
-223 SDQDKEAATIFAKMN
+223 SDQDKEAAVIFAKMN

-266 ELPGVNITTDWKRT
+266 ELPGVNVTTDWKRT

-294 STTEEGLPSDQQDY
+294 SSTEEGIPSDQQDF
-308 YLAKGYALNDRIGE
+308 YLAKGYALNDRVGM
-322 SYLEK
+322 SYIEE

-341 TEVSQDGDIINSE
+341 TEVSQDGEIINSE
-354 QTYDGE
+354 QTYAGE

-372 YQAELEAYATQYLQ
+372 YQAELEAYATQYLED
-386 AATTEENNSIYI
+386 ATTEGNNTIYI
-398 VASDPNTGGI
+398 VASDPDTGAI
-408 YALVGKKKMENG
+408 YALVGKKKNSDG
-420 EIVDDALGTINYVF
+420 EIVDDALGTINAVYV
-434 PSGSVIKPATIAA
+434 SGSVVKPATISAA
-447 GYGEGLL
+447 YGEGLL
-454 DVDSENEITDE
+454 EVGSDNEITDE
-465 PMYFSG
+465 PLYFSG

-484 DSAPRILT
+484 DATPRILT

-497 AQSSNVYMIKLAMAI
+497 AQSSNVYMIKLAMAL

-524 SELNTDAV
+524 SELDTDAV
-532 YNTLRSY
+532 YDTLRSY

-554 NESTGLIGGDTGD
+554 NESTGLIGADTGD
-567 PGNSL
+567 PGNAL
-572 DLAFGQF
+572 DLAFGHF

-604 VLDKILAPTEDEEVA
+604 VLDKILAPTEDEETA
-619 ADGAAVYEY
+619 GDGATIYEY
-628 EPTVLNELSITD
+628 QPTVLNELSITD

-646 QEGIWSVIHT
+646 QEGVWSVIHT
-656 STGLGN
+656 STGVGN
-662 AIFANFP
+662 AIFADFP

-674 KSGTATVSDTLENS
+674 KSGTATVFDTLENS

-696 EDPEIAVSIVIPGTT
+696 DDPEIAVSIVIPGTT

-727 LYYDIEEYQNQVADQ
+727 LYYDIEEYQNKVADQ
-742 MARNA
+742 MAENA
-747 AASADEAED
+747 EASAEEAEA
-756 LEETEAN
+756 LEEADVQ

>member
-1 MCIIIKDYASLSILP
+1 M
-16 YFGYILVFYLK
+16 FYLK

-34 GDQNNQ
+34 GDQNKQ
-40 AKHPK
+40 PK
-45 DAEEKLHRKTSDDQD
+45 QHEDAEEKLNKMGSDDQD

-81 GIFALFAILILRLSY
+81 GIFVLFAMLILRLSY

-140 QAISY
+140 PAISY

-156 VRTAQN
+156 VQTAQK
-162 LAKYISVDFEDV
+162 LAKYIAVDFEDV
-174 RDRDLQ
+174 SDRDLQ

-187 TDLINERLTDEEA
+187 TDVINDRLTDDEA
-200 AAADDEIYE
+200 AAADDEIYA
-209 IQVSKVSEEDLNSF
+209 IQVSKVTDDDLNGL
-223 SDQDKEAATIFAKMN
+223 SDQDKEAAVIFAKMN

-266 ELPGVNITTDWKRT
+266 ELPGVNVTTDWKRT

-294 STTEEGLPSDQQDY
+294 SSTEEGIPSDQQDF
-308 YLAKGYALNDRIGE
+308 YLAKGYALNDRVGM
-322 SYLEK
+322 SYIEE

-341 TEVSQDGDIINSE
+341 TEVSQDGEIINSE
-354 QTYDGE
+354 QTYAGE

-372 YQAELEAYATQYLQ
+372 YQAELEAYATQYLED
-386 AATTEENNSIYI
+386 ATTEDNNTIYI
-398 VASDPNTGGI
+398 VASDPDTGAI
-408 YALVGKKKMENG
+408 YALVGKKKNSDG
-420 EIVDDALGTINYVF
+420 EIVDDALGTINAVYV
-434 PSGSVIKPATIAA
+434 SGSVVKPATISAA
-447 GYGEGLL
+447 YGEGLL
-454 DVDSENEITDE
+454 EVGSDNEITDE
-465 PMYFSG
+465 PLYFSG

-497 AQSSNVYMIKLAMAI
+497 AQSSNVYMIKLAMAL

-524 SELNTDAV
+524 SELDTDVV
-532 YNTLRSY
+532 YDTLRSY

-554 NESTGLIGGDTGD
+554 NESTGLIGADTGD
-567 PGNSL
+567 PGNAL
-572 DLAFGQF
+572 DLAFGHF

-604 VLDKILAPTEDEEVA
+604 VLDKILAPTEDEETA
-619 ADGAAVYEY
+619 GDGATIYEY
-628 EPTVLNELSITD
+628 QPTVLNELSITD

-646 QEGIWSVIHT
+646 QEGVWSVIHT
-656 STGLGN
+656 STGVGN
-662 AIFANFP
+662 AIFADFP

-674 KSGTATVSDTLENS
+674 KSGTATVSDTDTLENS

-696 EDPEIAVSIVIPGTT
+696 DDPEIAVSIVIPGTT

-727 LYYDIEEYQNQVADQ
+727 LYYDIEEYQNKVADQ
-742 MARNA
+742 MAENA
-747 AASADEAED
+747 EASAEEAEA
-756 LEETEAN
+756 LEEAETQ

>member
-1 MCIIIKDYASLSILP
+1 M
-16 YFGYILVFYLK
+16 FYLK

-34 GDQNNQ
+34 GDQNKQ
-40 AKHPK
+40 PK
-45 DAEEKLHRKTSDDQD
+45 QHEGAEEKWNKMGSDDQG

-75 LNVMMI
+75 LNVMLI
-81 GIFALFAILILRLSY
+81 GIFVLFAILILRLSY

-122 RGLIIDSEGEL
+122 RGLIVDSEGEL

-140 QAISY
+140 PAIFY

-156 VRTAQN
+156 VQTAQN
-162 LAKYISVDFEDV
+162 LAKYIAIDFEDV
-174 RDRDLQ
+174 SDRDLQ

-187 TDLINERLTDEEA
+187 TDVINDRLTDDEA
-200 AAADDEIYE
+200 AAADDEIYA
-209 IQVSKVSEEDLNSF
+209 IQVSKVTDDDLNGL
-223 SDQDKEAATIFAKMN
+223 SDQDKEAAVIFAKMN

-254 TEETA
+254 TEEMA

-266 ELPGVNITTDWKRT
+266 ELPGVNVTTDWKRT
-280 YPQNS
+280 YPQDS

-294 STTEEGLPSDQQDY
+294 SSTEEGIPSDQQDF
-308 YLAKGYALNDRIGE
+308 YLAKGYALNDRVGV
-322 SYLEK
+322 SYIEE

-341 TEVSQDGDIINSE
+341 TEVSQDGEIINSE
-354 QTYDGE
+354 QTYAGE

-372 YQAELEAYATQYLQ
+372 YQAELEAYATQYLED
-386 AATTEENNSIYI
+386 ATTEANNSIYI
-398 VASDPNTGGI
+398 VASDPDTGAI
-408 YALVGKKKMENG
+408 YALVGKKKNSDG
-420 EIVDDALGTINYVF
+420 EIVDDALGTINSVF
-434 PSGSVIKPATIAA
+434 VSGSVVKPATISA

-454 DVDSENEITDE
+454 EVGSDNEITDE
-465 PMYFSG
+465 PLYFSG

-484 DSAPRILT
+484 DSTPRILT
-492 DKQAL
+492 DKQAI
-497 AQSSNVYMIKLAMAI
+497 AQSSNVYMIKLAMAM

-524 SELNTDAV
+524 SELDTDAV
-532 YNTLRSY
+532 YDTLRDY

-554 NESTGLIGGDTGD
+554 NESTGLIGADTGD
-567 PGNSL
+567 PGNAL
-572 DLAFGQF
+572 DLSFGQF

-604 VLDKILAPTEDEEVA
+604 VLDKILAPTEDEETA
-619 ADGAAVYEY
+619 GDGATVYEY

-696 EDPEIAVSIVIPGTT
+696 DDPEIAVSIVIPGTT
-711 PNVSVS
+711 PDVSVS

-727 LYYDIEEYQNQVADQ
+727 LYYDIEEYQNKVADQ
-742 MARNA
+742 MAENA
-747 AASADEAED
+747 EASAEEAEA
-756 LEETEAN
+756 LEEAQ

>member
-1 MCIIIKDYASLSILP
+1 M
-16 YFGYILVFYLK
+16 FYLK

-34 GDQNNQ
+34 GDQNKQ
-40 AKHPK
+40 PK
-45 DAEEKLHRKTSDDQD
+45 QHEDAEEKLNKMGSDDQD

-81 GIFALFAILILRLSY
+81 GIFVLFAMLILRLSY

-140 QAISY
+140 PAISY

-156 VRTAQN
+156 VQTAQK
-162 LAKYISVDFEDV
+162 LAKYIAVDFEDV
-174 RDRDLQ
+174 SDRDLQ

-187 TDLINERLTDEEA
+187 TDVINDRLTDDEA
-200 AAADDEIYE
+200 AAADDEIYA
-209 IQVSKVSEEDLNSF
+209 IQVSKVTDDDLNGL
-223 SDQDKEAATIFAKMN
+223 SDQDKEAAVIFAKMN

-266 ELPGVNITTDWKRT
+266 ELPGVNVTTDWKRT

-294 STTEEGLPSDQQDY
+294 SSTEEGIPSDQQDF
-308 YLAKGYALNDRIGE
+308 YLAKGYALNDRVGM
-322 SYLEK
+322 SYIEE

-341 TEVSQDGDIINSE
+341 TEVSQDGEIINSE
-354 QTYDGE
+354 QTYAGE
-360 MGNTVQLTIDSE
+360 MVNTVQLTIDSE
-372 YQAELEAYATQYLQ
+372 YQAELEAYATQYLED
-386 AATTEENNSIYI
+386 ATTEDNNTIYI
-398 VASDPNTGGI
+398 VASDPDTGAI
-408 YALVGKKKMENG
+408 YALVGKKKNSDG
-420 EIVDDALGTINYVF
+420 EIVDDALGTINAVYV
-434 PSGSVIKPATIAA
+434 SGSVVKPATISAA
-447 GYGEGLL
+447 YGEGLL
-454 DVDSENEITDE
+454 EVGSDNEITDE
-465 PMYFSG
+465 PLYFSG

-484 DSAPRILT
+484 DATPRILT

-497 AQSSNVYMIKLAMAI
+497 AQSSNVYMIKLAMAL

-524 SELNTDAV
+524 SELDTDAV
-532 YNTLRSY
+532 YDTLRSY

-554 NESTGLIGGDTGD
+554 NESTGLIGADTGD
-567 PGNSL
+567 PGNAL
-572 DLAFGQF
+572 DLAFGHF

-604 VLDKILAPTEDEEVA
+604 VLDKILAPTEDEETA
-619 ADGAAVYEY
+619 GDGATIYEY
-628 EPTVLNELSITD
+628 QPTVLNELSITD

-646 QEGIWSVIHT
+646 QEGVWSVIHT
-656 STGLGN
+656 STGVGN
-662 AIFANFP
+662 AIFAGFP

-674 KSGTATVSDTLENS
+674 KSGTATESDPLENS

-696 EDPEIAVSIVIPGTT
+696 DDPEIAVSIVIPGTT

-727 LYYDIEEYQNQVADQ
+727 LYYDIEEYQNKVADQ
-742 MARNA
+742 MAENA
-747 AASADEAED
+747 EASAEEAEA
-756 LEETEAN
+756 LEEAETQ

>member
-1 MCIIIKDYASLSILP
+1 M
-16 YFGYILVFYLK
+16 FYLK

-34 GDQNNQ
+34 GDQNKQ
-40 AKHPK
+40 PK
-45 DAEEKLHRKTSDDQD
+45 QHEVAEEKLNKMGSDDQD

-81 GIFALFAILILRLSY
+81 GIFVLFAMLILRLSY

-140 QAISY
+140 PAISY

-156 VRTAQN
+156 AQTAQN
-162 LAKYISVDFEDV
+162 LAKYIAVDFEDV
-174 RDRDLQ
+174 SDRDLQ

-187 TDLINERLTDEEA
+187 TDVINDRLTDDEA
-200 AAADDEIYE
+200 AAADDEIYA
-209 IQVSKVSEEDLNSF
+209 IQVSKVTDDDLNGL
-223 SDQDKEAATIFAKMN
+223 SDQDKEAAVIFAKMN
-238 AASSLST
+238 TASSLST

-266 ELPGVNITTDWKRT
+266 ELPGVNVTTDWKRT
-280 YPQNS
+280 YPQDS

-294 STTEEGLPSDQQDY
+294 SSTEEGIPSDQQDF
-308 YLAKGYALNDRIGE
+308 YLAKGYALNDRVGV
-322 SYLEK
+322 SYIEE

-341 TEVSQDGDIINSE
+341 TEVSQDGEIVNSE
-354 QTYDGE
+354 QTYAGE

-372 YQAELEAYATQYLQ
+372 YQAELEAYATQYLED
-386 AATTEENNSIYI
+386 ATTDENNSIYI
-398 VASDPNTGGI
+398 VASDPDTGAI
-408 YALVGKKKMENG
+408 YALVGKKKNSDG
-420 EIVDDALGTINYVF
+420 EIVDDALGTINSVF
-434 PSGSVIKPATIAA
+434 PSGSVVKPATISAA
-447 GYGEGLL
+447 YGEGLL
-454 DVDSENEITDE
+454 EVGSDNEITDE
-465 PMYFSG
+465 PLYFSG

-484 DSAPRILT
+484 DATPRVLT

-497 AQSSNVYMIKLAMAI
+497 AQSSNVYMIKLAMAM

-524 SELNTDAV
+524 SGLDTDAV
-532 YNTLRSY
+532 YDTLRSY

-554 NESTGLIGGDTGD
+554 NESTGIIGQDTGD
-567 PGNSL
+567 PGNAL

-604 VLDKILAPTEDEEVA
+604 VLDKILAPTEDEETA
-619 ADGAAVYEY
+619 GGGATVYEY
-628 EPTVLNELSITD
+628 QPTVLNELSITD

-674 KSGTATVSDTLENS
+674 KSGTATRTDTLENS

-696 EDPEIAVSIVIPGTT
+696 DDPEIAVSIVIPGTT

-727 LYYDIEEYQNQVADQ
+727 LYYDIEEYQNKVADQ
-742 MARNA
+742 LAENA
-747 AASADEAED
+747 EASAEEAEA
-756 LEETEAN
+756 LEEADPQ

>member
-1 MCIIIKDYASLSILP
+1 M
-16 YFGYILVFYLK
+16 FYLK

-34 GDQNNQ
+34 GDQNKQ
-40 AKHPK
+40 PK
-45 DAEEKLHRKTSDDQD
+45 QHEDAEEKLNKMGSDDQD

-81 GIFALFAILILRLSY
+81 GIFVLFAMLILRLSY

-140 QAISY
+140 PAISY

-156 VRTAQN
+156 VQTAQN
-162 LAKYISVDFEDV
+162 LAKYIAIDFEDV
-174 RDRDLQ
+174 SDRDLQ

-187 TDLINERLTDEEA
+187 TDVINDRLTDDEA
-200 AAADDEIYE
+200 SAADDEIYA
-209 IQVSKVSEEDLNSF
+209 IQVSKVTDDDLNGL
-223 SDQDKEAATIFAKMN
+223 SDQDKEAAVIFAKMN

-266 ELPGVNITTDWKRT
+266 ELPGVNVTTDWKRT
-280 YPQNS
+280 YPQDS

-294 STTEEGLPSDQQDY
+294 SSTEEGIPSDQQDF
-308 YLAKGYALNDRIGE
+308 YLAKGYALNDRVGE
-322 SYLEK
+322 SYIEE

-341 TEVSQDGDIINSE
+341 TEVSQDGEIINSE
-354 QTYDGE
+354 QTYAGE

-372 YQAELEAYATQYLQ
+372 YQAELEAYATQYLED
-386 AATTEENNSIYI
+386 ATTDENNSIYI
-398 VASDPNTGGI
+398 VVSDPDTGAI
-408 YALVGKKKMENG
+408 YALVGKKKNSDG
-420 EIVDDALGTINYVF
+420 EIVDDALGTINNVF
-434 PSGSVIKPATIAA
+434 PSGSVVKPATISAA
-447 GYGEGLL
+447 YGEGLL
-454 DVDSENEITDE
+454 EVGSDNEITDE
-465 PMYFSG
+465 PLYFSG

-484 DSAPRILT
+484 DSTPRVLT

-497 AQSSNVYMIKLAMAI
+497 AQSSNVYMIKLAMAM

-524 SELNTDAV
+524 SGLDTDAV
-532 YNTLRSY
+532 YDTLRSY

-554 NESTGLIGGDTGD
+554 NESTGIIGQDTGD
-567 PGNSL
+567 PGNAL

-604 VLDKILAPTEDEEVA
+604 VLDKILAPTEDEETA
-619 ADGAAVYEY
+619 GDGATVYEY
-628 EPTVLNELSITD
+628 QPTVLNELSITD
-640 EMLAEV
+640 DMLAEV

-674 KSGTATVSDTLENS
+674 KSGTATRTDSFENS

-696 EDPEIAVSIVIPGTT
+696 DDPEIAVSIVIPGTT

-727 LYYDIEEYQNQVADQ
+727 LYYDIEEYQNKIADQ
-742 MARNA
+742 MAENA
-747 AASADEAED
+747 EASAEEAEA
-756 LEETEAN
+756 LEEAEAQ

>member
-1 MCIIIKDYASLSILP
+1 M
-16 YFGYILVFYLK
+16 K

-34 GDQNNQ
+34 GDQNKQ
-40 AKHPK
+40 PK
-45 DAEEKLHRKTSDDQD
+45 QQHEDAEEKLNNMGSDDQD

-75 LNVMMI
+75 LNVMMV
-81 GIFALFAILILRLSY
+81 GIFVLFGMLILRLSY

-113 TTIVEESVP
+113 TTVVKESVP
-122 RGLIIDSEGEL
+122 RGLIIDTNGEL

-140 QAISY
+140 PAISY
-145 TRGQDTSGEDM
+145 TRGQDTSGEDIAQ
-156 VRTAQN
+156 TAQN

-174 RDRDLQ
+174 SDRDLQ
-180 DYFVAAN
+180 DYFVATN
-187 TDLINERLTDEEA
+187 TDVINDRLTDEEES
-200 AAADDEIYE
+200 AADDEIYE
-209 IQVSKVSEEDLNSF
+209 IQVSKVSDDDLNNM
-223 SDQDKEAATIFAKMN
+223 SDEDKEAATIFAKMN

-266 ELPGVNITTDWKRT
+266 ELPGVNVTTDWKRT
-280 YPQNS
+280 YPQDS

-294 STTEEGLPSDQQDY
+294 SSTEEGIPSDQRDY
-308 YLAKGYALNDRIGE
+308 YLAKGYALNDRVGE
-322 SYLEK
+322 SYIEEE
-327 QYEADLRGSKTTYE
+327 YEEALRGSKTTYE
-341 TEVSQDGDIINSE
+341 TEVSQEGEIVNSE
-354 QTYDGE
+354 QTYAGE

-372 YQAELEAYATQYLQ
+372 YQAELEAYATQYLK
-386 AATTEENNSIYI
+386 AATTEANNSIYI
-398 VASDPNTGGI
+398 VVSDPDTGAI
-408 YALVGKKKMENG
+408 IALVGKKKDDDG
-420 EIVDDALGTINYVF
+420 EIVDDALGTISNVF
-434 PSGSVIKPATIAA
+434 PSGSVVKPATVAA
-447 GYGEGLL
+447 GYGEGILEVGS
-454 DVDSENEITDE
+454 DNEITDE

-484 DSAPRILT
+484 DSAPRVLT

-524 SELNTDAV
+524 SELDTDAV

-554 NESTGLIGGDTGD
+554 NEATGIIGEDTGD

-579 DTYSPIQLNQYIST
+579 DTYAPIQLNQYIST

-604 VLDKILAPTEDEEVA
+604 VLDKIIAPTEDEDTA
-619 ADGAAVYEY
+619 ADGATVYEY
-628 EPTVLNELSITD
+628 EPKVLNELSISD
-640 EMLAEV
+640 DMLKEV

-696 EDPEIAVSIVIPGTT
+696 DDPEIAVSIVIPGTT

-727 LYYDIEEYQNQVADQ
+727 LYYDIEEYQNKIADQ
-742 MARNA
+742 LAENA
-747 AASADEAED
+747 EASAEEAEA
-756 LEETEAN
+756 LEE

>member
-1 MCIIIKDYASLSILP
+1 M
-16 YFGYILVFYLK
+16 FYLK

-34 GDQNNQ
+34 GDQNKQ
-40 AKHPK
+40 PEQHE
-45 DAEEKLHRKTSDDQD
+45 DAEEKLNKMGSDDQD

-81 GIFALFAILILRLSY
+81 GIFVLFAMLILRLSY

-140 QAISY
+140 PAISY

-156 VRTAQN
+156 VQTAQK
-162 LAKYISVDFEDV
+162 LAKYIAVDFEDV
-174 RDRDLQ
+174 SDRDLQ

-187 TDLINERLTDEEA
+187 TDVINDRLTDDEA
-200 AAADDEIYE
+200 AAADDEIYA
-209 IQVSKVSEEDLNSF
+209 IQVSKVTDDDLNGL
-223 SDQDKEAATIFAKMN
+223 SDQDKEAAVIFAKMN

-266 ELPGVNITTDWKRT
+266 ELPGVNVTTDWKRT

-294 STTEEGLPSDQQDY
+294 SSTEEGIPSDQQDF
-308 YLAKGYALNDRIGE
+308 YLAKGYALNDRVGM
-322 SYLEK
+322 SYIEE

-341 TEVSQDGDIINSE
+341 TEVSQDGEIINSE
-354 QTYDGE
+354 QTYAGE

-372 YQAELEAYATQYLQ
+372 YQAELEAYATQYLED
-386 AATTEENNSIYI
+386 ATTEDNNTIYI
-398 VASDPNTGGI
+398 VASDPDTGAI
-408 YALVGKKKMENG
+408 YALVGKKKNSDG
-420 EIVDDALGTINYVF
+420 EIVDDALGTINAVYV
-434 PSGSVIKPATIAA
+434 SGSVVKPATISAA
-447 GYGEGLL
+447 YGEGLL
-454 DVDSENEITDE
+454 EVGSDNEITDE
-465 PMYFSG
+465 PLYFSG

-497 AQSSNVYMIKLAMAI
+497 AQSSNVYMIKLAMAL

-524 SELNTDAV
+524 SELDTDAV
-532 YNTLRSY
+532 YDTLRSY

-554 NESTGLIGGDTGD
+554 NESTGLIGADTGD
-567 PGNSL
+567 PGNAL
-572 DLAFGQF
+572 DLAFGHF

-604 VLDKILAPTEDEEVA
+604 VLDKILAPTEDEETA
-619 ADGAAVYEY
+619 GDGATIYEY
-628 EPTVLNELSITD
+628 QPTVLNELSITD

-646 QEGIWSVIHT
+646 QEGVWSVIHT
-656 STGLGN
+656 STGVGN
-662 AIFANFP
+662 AIFADFP

-696 EDPEIAVSIVIPGTT
+696 DDPEIAVSIVIPGTT

-727 LYYDIEEYQNQVADQ
+727 LYYDIEEYQNKVADQ
-742 MARNA
+742 MAENA
-747 AASADEAED
+747 EASAEEAEA
-756 LEETEAN
+756 LEEAETQ

>member
-1 MCIIIKDYASLSILP
+1 M
-16 YFGYILVFYLK
+16 FYLK

-34 GDQNNQ
+34 GDQNKQ
-40 AKHPK
+40 PK
-45 DAEEKLHRKTSDDQD
+45 QHEDAEEKLNKMGSDDQD

-81 GIFALFAILILRLSY
+81 GIFVLFAMLILRLSY

-140 QAISY
+140 PAISY

-156 VRTAQN
+156 VQTAQN
-162 LAKYISVDFEDV
+162 LAKYIAIDFEDV
-174 RDRDLQ
+174 SDRDLQ

-187 TDLINERLTDEEA
+187 TDVINDRLTDDEA
-200 AAADDEIYE
+200 AAADDEIYA
-209 IQVSKVSEEDLNSF
+209 IQVSKVTDDDLNGL
-223 SDQDKEAATIFAKMN
+223 SDQDKEAAVIFAKMN

-266 ELPGVNITTDWKRT
+266 ELPGVNVTTDWKRT

-294 STTEEGLPSDQQDY
+294 SSTEEGIPSDQQDF
-308 YLAKGYALNDRIGE
+308 YLAKGYALNDRVGM
-322 SYLEK
+322 SYIEE

-341 TEVSQDGDIINSE
+341 TEVSQDGEIINSE
-354 QTYDGE
+354 QTYAGE

-372 YQAELEAYATQYLQ
+372 YQAELEAYATQYLED
-386 AATTEENNSIYI
+386 ATTEDNNTIYI
-398 VASDPNTGGI
+398 VASDPDTGAI
-408 YALVGKKKMENG
+408 YALVGKKKNSDG
-420 EIVDDALGTINYVF
+420 EIVDDALGTINAVYV
-434 PSGSVIKPATIAA
+434 SGSVVKPATISAA
-447 GYGEGLL
+447 YGEGLL
-454 DVDSENEITDE
+454 EVGSDNEITDE
-465 PMYFSG
+465 PLYFSG

-497 AQSSNVYMIKLAMAI
+497 AQSSNVYMIKLAMAL

-524 SELNTDAV
+524 SELDTDAV
-532 YNTLRSY
+532 YDTLRSY

-554 NESTGLIGGDTGD
+554 NESTGLIGADTGD
-567 PGNSL
+567 PGNAL
-572 DLAFGQF
+572 DLAFGHF

-604 VLDKILAPTEDEEVA
+604 VLDKILAPTEDEETA
-619 ADGAAVYEY
+619 GDGATIYEY
-628 EPTVLNELSITD
+628 QPTVLNELSITD

-646 QEGIWSVIHT
+646 QEGVWSVIHT
-656 STGLGN
+656 STGVGN
-662 AIFANFP
+662 AIFADFP

-674 KSGTATVSDTLENS
+674 KSGTATVFDTLENS

-696 EDPEIAVSIVIPGTT
+696 DDPEIAVSIVIPGTT

-727 LYYDIEEYQNQVADQ
+727 LYYDIEEYQNKVADQ
-742 MARNA
+742 MAENA
-747 AASADEAED
+747 EASAEEAEA
-756 LEETEAN
+756 LEEADVQ

>member
-1 MCIIIKDYASLSILP
+1 M
-16 YFGYILVFYLK
+16 
-27 VGDKLDQ
+27 DQ
-34 GDQNNQ
+34 GDQNKQ
-40 AKHPK
+40 PK
-45 DAEEKLHRKTSDDQD
+45 QHEGAEEKLNKMGSDDQD

-81 GIFALFAILILRLSY
+81 GIFVLFAMLILRLSY

-122 RGLIIDSEGEL
+122 RGLIVDSEGEL

-140 QAISY
+140 PAISY

-156 VRTAQN
+156 AQTAQN
-162 LAKYISVDFEDV
+162 LAKYIAVDFEDV
-174 RDRDLQ
+174 SDRDLQ

-187 TDLINERLTDEEA
+187 TDVINDRLTDDEA
-200 AAADDEIYE
+200 AAADDEIYA
-209 IQVSKVSEEDLNSF
+209 IQVSKVTDDDLNGL
-223 SDQDKEAATIFAKMN
+223 SDQDKEAAVIFAKMN

-254 TEETA
+254 TEEMA

-266 ELPGVNITTDWKRT
+266 ELPGVNVTTDWKRT
-280 YPQNS
+280 YPQDS

-294 STTEEGLPSDQQDY
+294 SSTEEGIPSDQQDF
-308 YLAKGYALNDRIGE
+308 YLAKGYALNDRVGE
-322 SYLEK
+322 SYIEE

-341 TEVSQDGDIINSE
+341 TEVSQDGEIINSE
-354 QTYDGE
+354 QTYAGE

-372 YQAELEAYATQYLQ
+372 YQAELEAYATQYLED
-386 AATTEENNSIYI
+386 ATTEENNSIYI
-398 VASDPNTGGI
+398 VASDPDTGAI
-408 YALVGKKKMENG
+408 YALVGKKKNSDG
-420 EIVDDALGTINYVF
+420 EIVDDALGTINSVF
-434 PSGSVIKPATIAA
+434 VSGSVVKPATISAA
-447 GYGEGLL
+447 YGEGLL
-454 DVDSENEITDE
+454 EVGSDNEITDE
-465 PMYFSG
+465 PLYFSG

-484 DSAPRILT
+484 DSTPRILT

-497 AQSSNVYMIKLAMAI
+497 AQSSNVYMIKLAMAM

-524 SELNTDAV
+524 SELDTDAV
-532 YNTLRSY
+532 YDTLRDY

-554 NESTGLIGGDTGD
+554 NESTGLIGADTGE
-567 PGNSL
+567 PGKAL

-604 VLDKILAPTEDEEVA
+604 VLDKILAPTEDEETA
-619 ADGAAVYEY
+619 GDGATVYEY
-628 EPTVLNELSITD
+628 EPTILNELSITD

-674 KSGTATVSDTLENS
+674 KSGTATRTDMFENS

-696 EDPEIAVSIVIPGTT
+696 DDPEIAVSIVIPGTT

-727 LYYDIEEYQNQVADQ
+727 LYYDIEEYQNKVADQ
-742 MARNA
+742 MAENA
-747 AASADEAED
+747 EASAEEAEA
-756 LEETEAN
+756 LEEAQ

>member
-1 MCIIIKDYASLSILP
+1 M
-16 YFGYILVFYLK
+16 FYLK

-34 GDQNNQ
+34 GDQNKQ
-40 AKHPK
+40 PK
-45 DAEEKLHRKTSDDQD
+45 QHEGAEEKLNKMGSDDQD

-81 GIFALFAILILRLSY
+81 GIFVLFAMLILRLSY

-122 RGLIIDSEGEL
+122 RGLIVDSEGEL

-140 QAISY
+140 PAISY

-156 VRTAQN
+156 VQTAQN

-174 RDRDLQ
+174 SDRDLQ

-187 TDLINERLTDEEA
+187 TDVINDRLTDDEA
-200 AAADDEIYE
+200 AAADDEIYA
-209 IQVSKVSEEDLNSF
+209 IQVSKVTDDDLNSL
-223 SDQDKEAATIFAKMN
+223 SDQDKEAAVIFAKMN
-238 AASSLST
+238 AASSLTT

-259 VVAEHSA
+259 IVAEHSA
-266 ELPGVNITTDWKRT
+266 ELQGVNVTTDWKRT
-280 YPQNS
+280 YPQDS

-294 STTEEGLPSDQQDY
+294 SSTEEGIPSDQQDF
-308 YLAKGYALNDRIGE
+308 YLAKGYALNDRVGE
-322 SYLEK
+322 SYIEE

-341 TEVSQDGDIINSE
+341 TEVSQDGEIINSE
-354 QTYDGE
+354 QTYAGE

-372 YQAELEAYATQYLQ
+372 YQAELEAYATQYLED
-386 AATTEENNSIYI
+386 ATTEANNSIYI
-398 VASDPNTGGI
+398 VASDPDTGAI
-408 YALVGKKKMENG
+408 YALVGKKKNSDG
-420 EIVDDALGTINYVF
+420 EIVDDALGTINSVF
-434 PSGSVIKPATIAA
+434 ASGSVVKPATISA

-454 DVDSENEITDE
+454 EVGSDNEITDE
-465 PMYFSG
+465 PLYFSG

-484 DSAPRILT
+484 DSTPRILT

-497 AQSSNVYMIKLAMAI
+497 AQSSNVYMIKLAMAM

-524 SELNTDAV
+524 SELDTDAV
-532 YNTLRSY
+532 YDTLRDY

-554 NESTGLIGGDTGD
+554 NESTGLIGADTGE
-567 PGNSL
+567 PGKAL
-572 DLAFGQF
+572 DLAFGEF

-604 VLDKILAPTEDEEVA
+604 VLDKILAPTEDEETA
-619 ADGAAVYEY
+619 GDGATVYEY
-628 EPTVLNELSITD
+628 EPTILNELSITD

-696 EDPEIAVSIVIPGTT
+696 DDPEIAVSIVIPGTT

-727 LYYDIEEYQNQVADQ
+727 LYYDIDEYQNKVADQ
-742 MARNA
+742 MAENA
-747 AASADEAED
+747 EASAEEAEA
-756 LEETEAN
+756 LEEAQ

>member
-1 MCIIIKDYASLSILP
+1 M
-16 YFGYILVFYLK
+16 K

-34 GDQNNQ
+34 GDQNKQSKQ
-40 AKHPK
+40 AH
-45 DAEEKLHRKTSDDQD
+45 EGSDDQD
-60 QPKRRAP
+60 QLKRRAP
-67 IWGSFLNR
+67 IWGTFLNR

-81 GIFALFAILILRLSY
+81 GIFVLFSILILRLSY
-96 LQLVQ
+96 LQLVK

-113 TTIVEESVP
+113 TRIVKESVP
-122 RGLIIDSEGEL
+122 RGLIIDAKGEL

-140 QAISY
+140 PAISY
-145 TRGQDTSGEDM
+145 TRGQDTSGEDIAK
-156 VRTAQN
+156 TAQN
-162 LAKYISVDFEDV
+162 LAKYITVDFEDV
-174 RDRDLQ
+174 SERDLK

-187 TDLINERLTDEEA
+187 TEVINERLTDEEES
-200 AAADDEIYE
+200 AADDEIYD
-209 IQVSKVSEEDLNSF
+209 IQVSKVSDDDLNNM
-223 SDQDKEAATIFAKMN
+223 SDEDKEAAAIFAKMN

-259 VVAEHSA
+259 IVAEHST
-266 ELPGVNITTDWKRT
+266 ELPGVNVTTDWKRT
-280 YPQNS
+280 YPQDS

-294 STTEEGLPSDQQDY
+294 SSTEEGIPSDQRDY
-308 YLAKGYALNDRIGE
+308 YLAKGYALNDRVGE
-322 SYLEK
+322 SYIEEE
-327 QYEADLRGSKTTYE
+327 YEEALRGSKTTYE
-341 TEVSQDGDIINSE
+341 TEVSQEGEIINSE
-354 QTYDGE
+354 QTYAGE

-372 YQAELEAYATQYLQ
+372 YQAELEAYATQYLKS
-386 AATTEENNSIYI
+386 ATTEANNSIYI
-398 VASDPNTGGI
+398 VVSDPDTGAI
-408 YALVGKKKMENG
+408 IALVGKKKDDNG
-420 EIVDDALGTINYVF
+420 EIVDDALGTISNVF
-434 PSGSVIKPATIAA
+434 PSGSVVKPATIAA

-454 DVDSENEITDE
+454 EVGSDNEITDE

-484 DSAPRILT
+484 DSAPRVLT

-497 AQSSNVYMIKLAMAI
+497 AQSSNVYMIKLAMAM

-524 SELNTDAV
+524 SGLDTDAV

-554 NESTGLIGGDTGD
+554 NEATGLIGEDTGD

-604 VLDKILAPTEDEEVA
+604 VLDKIIAPTEDEKTA
-619 ADGAAVYEY
+619 ADGATVYEY
-628 EPTVLNELSITD
+628 EPKVLNELSISD
-640 EMLAEV
+640 DMLKEV
-646 QEGIWSVIHT
+646 QEGIWSVVHT

-696 EDPEIAVSIVIPGTT
+696 DDPEIAVSIVIPGTT

-727 LYYDIEEYQNQVADQ
+727 LYYNIGEYQNKIADQ
-742 MARNA
+742 LAENA
-747 AASADEAED
+747 EASAEEAEA
-756 LEETEAN
+756 LEE

>member
-1 MCIIIKDYASLSILP
+1 M
-16 YFGYILVFYLK
+16 K

-34 GDQNNQ
+34 GNQNKQ
-40 AKHPK
+40 PK
-45 DAEEKLHRKTSDDQD
+45 QHEGAEEKLNKMGSDDQD

-75 LNVMMI
+75 LNVMLI
-81 GIFALFAILILRLSY
+81 GIFVLFAMLILRLSY

-122 RGLIIDSEGEL
+122 RGLIVDSEGEL

-140 QAISY
+140 PAISY

-156 VRTAQN
+156 ARTAQN
-162 LAKYISVDFEDV
+162 LAKYIAIDFEDV
-174 RDRDLQ
+174 SDRDLQ

-187 TDLINERLTDEEA
+187 TDVINDRLTDDEA
-200 AAADDEIYE
+200 AAADDEIYA
-209 IQVSKVSEEDLNSF
+209 IQVSKVTDDDLNGL
-223 SDQDKEAATIFAKMN
+223 SDQDKEAAVIFAKMN

-254 TEETA
+254 TEEMA

-266 ELPGVNITTDWKRT
+266 ELPGVNVTTDWKRT
-280 YPQNS
+280 YPQDS

-294 STTEEGLPSDQQDY
+294 SSTEEGIPSDQQDF
-308 YLAKGYALNDRIGE
+308 YLAKGYALNDRVGV
-322 SYLEK
+322 SYIEE

-341 TEVSQDGDIINSE
+341 TEVSQDGEIIHSE
-354 QTYDGE
+354 QTYAGE

-372 YQAELEAYATQYLQ
+372 YQAELEAYATQYLED
-386 AATTEENNSIYI
+386 ATTEDNNSIYI
-398 VASDPNTGGI
+398 VASDPDTGAI
-408 YALVGKKKMENG
+408 YALVGKKKNSDG
-420 EIVDDALGTINYVF
+420 EIVDDALGTINSVF
-434 PSGSVIKPATIAA
+434 VSGSVVKPATISAA
-447 GYGEGLL
+447 YGEGLL
-454 DVDSENEITDE
+454 EVGSDNEITDE
-465 PMYFSG
+465 PLYFSG

-497 AQSSNVYMIKLAMAI
+497 AQSSNVYMIKLAMAL

-524 SELNTDAV
+524 SELDTDAV
-532 YNTLRSY
+532 YDTLRSY

-554 NESTGLIGGDTGD
+554 NESTGLIGADTGD
-567 PGNSL
+567 PGNAL
-572 DLAFGQF
+572 DLAFGHF

-604 VLDKILAPTEDEEVA
+604 VLDKILAPTEDEETA
-619 ADGAAVYEY
+619 GDGATIYEY
-628 EPTVLNELSITD
+628 QPTVLNELSITD

-646 QEGIWSVIHT
+646 QEGVWSVIHT
-656 STGLGN
+656 STGVGN
-662 AIFANFP
+662 AIFADFP

-674 KSGTATVSDTLENS
+674 KSGTATVSDTLEDTLENS

-696 EDPEIAVSIVIPGTT
+696 DDPEIAVSIVIPGTT
-711 PNVSVS
+711 PDVSVS

-727 LYYDIEEYQNQVADQ
+727 LYYDIEEYQNKVADQ
-742 MARNA
+742 MAENA
-747 AASADEAED
+747 EASAEEAEA
-756 LEETEAN
+756 LEEAQ

>member
-1 MCIIIKDYASLSILP
+1 M
-16 YFGYILVFYLK
+16 
-27 VGDKLDQ
+27 DQ
-34 GDQNNQ
+34 GDQNKQ
-40 AKHPK
+40 PEQYE
-45 DAEEKLHRKTSDDQD
+45 DAEKKLNKIGSDDQD

-75 LNVMMI
+75 LNVMLI
-81 GIFALFAILILRLSY
+81 GIFVLFAMLILRLSY

-113 TTIVEESVP
+113 TTIVEGSVP

-140 QAISY
+140 PAISY

-156 VRTAQN
+156 VQTAQN
-162 LAKYISVDFEDV
+162 LAKYIAIDFEDV
-174 RDRDLQ
+174 SDRDLQ

-187 TDLINERLTDEEA
+187 TDVINDRLTDDEA
-200 AAADDEIYE
+200 SAADDEIYA
-209 IQVSKVSEEDLNSF
+209 IQVSKVTDDDLNSL
-223 SDQDKEAATIFAKMN
+223 SDQDKEAAIIFAKMN

-266 ELPGVNITTDWKRT
+266 ELPGVNLTTDWKRT
-280 YPQNS
+280 YPQDS

-294 STTEEGLPSDQQDY
+294 SSTEEGIPSDQQDF
-308 YLAKGYALNDRIGE
+308 YLAKGYALNDRVGE
-322 SYLEK
+322 SYIEE

-341 TEVSQDGDIINSE
+341 TEVSQDGEIINSE
-354 QTYDGE
+354 QTYAGE

-372 YQAELEAYATQYLQ
+372 YQAELEAYATQYLED
-386 AATTEENNSIYI
+386 ATTEDNNSIYI
-398 VASDPNTGGI
+398 VASDPDTGAI
-408 YALVGKKKMENG
+408 YALVGKKKNSDG
-420 EIVDDALGTINYVF
+420 EIVDDALGTINSVF
-434 PSGSVIKPATIAA
+434 ASGSVVKPATISA

-454 DVDSENEITDE
+454 EVGSDNEITDE
-465 PMYFSG
+465 PLYFSG

-484 DSAPRILT
+484 DSTPRILT

-497 AQSSNVYMIKLAMAI
+497 AQSSNVYMIKLAMAM

-524 SELNTDAV
+524 SELDTDAV
-532 YNTLRSY
+532 YDTLRDY

-554 NESTGLIGGDTGD
+554 NESTGLIGADTGD
-567 PGNSL
+567 PGNAL

-604 VLDKILAPTEDEEVA
+604 VLDKILAPTEDEETA
-619 ADGAAVYEY
+619 GDGATVYEY
-628 EPTVLNELSITD
+628 EPTVLNGLSITD

-696 EDPEIAVSIVIPGTT
+696 DDPEIAVSIVIPGTT

-727 LYYDIEEYQNQVADQ
+727 LYYDIEEYQNKVADQ
-742 MARNA
+742 MAENA
-747 AASADEAED
+747 EASAEEAEA
-756 LEETEAN
+756 LEEAQ

>member
-1 MCIIIKDYASLSILP
+1 M
-16 YFGYILVFYLK
+16 FYLK

-34 GDQNNQ
+34 GDQNKQ
-40 AKHPK
+40 PEQHE
-45 DAEEKLHRKTSDDQD
+45 DAEEKLNKMGSDDQD

-81 GIFALFAILILRLSY
+81 GIFVLFAMLILRLSY

-140 QAISY
+140 PAISY

-156 VRTAQN
+156 VQTAQK
-162 LAKYISVDFEDV
+162 LAKYIAVDFEDV
-174 RDRDLQ
+174 SDRDLQ

-187 TDLINERLTDEEA
+187 TDVINDRLTDDEA
-200 AAADDEIYE
+200 AAADDEIYA
-209 IQVSKVSEEDLNSF
+209 IQVSKVTDDDLNGL
-223 SDQDKEAATIFAKMN
+223 SDQDKEAAVIFAKMN

-266 ELPGVNITTDWKRT
+266 ELPGVNVTTDWKRT

-294 STTEEGLPSDQQDY
+294 SSTEEGIPSDQQDF
-308 YLAKGYALNDRIGE
+308 YLAKGYALNDRVGM
-322 SYLEK
+322 SYIEE

-341 TEVSQDGDIINSE
+341 TEVSQDGEIINSE
-354 QTYDGE
+354 QTYAGE

-372 YQAELEAYATQYLQ
+372 YQAELEAYATQYLED
-386 AATTEENNSIYI
+386 ATTEDNNTIYI
-398 VASDPNTGGI
+398 VASDPDTGAI
-408 YALVGKKKMENG
+408 YALVGKKKNSDG
-420 EIVDDALGTINYVF
+420 EIVDDALGTINAVYV
-434 PSGSVIKPATIAA
+434 SGSVVKPATISAA
-447 GYGEGLL
+447 YGEGLL
-454 DVDSENEITDE
+454 EVGSDNEITDE
-465 PMYFSG
+465 PLYFSG

-497 AQSSNVYMIKLAMAI
+497 AQSSNVYMIKLAMAL

-524 SELNTDAV
+524 SELDTDAV
-532 YNTLRSY
+532 YDTLRSY

-554 NESTGLIGGDTGD
+554 NESTGLIGADTGD
-567 PGNSL
+567 PGNAL
-572 DLAFGQF
+572 DLAFGHF

-604 VLDKILAPTEDEEVA
+604 VLDKILAPTEDEETA
-619 ADGAAVYEY
+619 GDGATIYEY
-628 EPTVLNELSITD
+628 QPTVLNELSITD

-646 QEGIWSVIHT
+646 QEGVWSVIHT
-656 STGLGN
+656 STGVGN
-662 AIFANFP
+662 AIFADFP

-674 KSGTATVSDTLENS
+674 KSGTATVSETVSDTLENS

-696 EDPEIAVSIVIPGTT
+696 DDPEIAVSIVIPGTT

-727 LYYDIEEYQNQVADQ
+727 LYYDIEEYQNKVADQ
-742 MARNA
+742 LAENA
-747 AASADEAED
+747 EASAEEAEA
-756 LEETEAN
+756 LEEAQ

>member
-1 MCIIIKDYASLSILP
+1 M
-16 YFGYILVFYLK
+16 K

-34 GDQNNQ
+34 GDQNKQ
-40 AKHPK
+40 PK
-45 DAEEKLHRKTSDDQD
+45 QHEGAEEKLNKMGSDDQD

-81 GIFALFAILILRLSY
+81 GIFVLFAMLILRLSY

-140 QAISY
+140 PAISY

-156 VRTAQN
+156 VQTAQK
-162 LAKYISVDFEDV
+162 LAKYIAVDFEDV
-174 RDRDLQ
+174 SDRDLQ

-187 TDLINERLTDEEA
+187 TDVINDRLTDDEA
-200 AAADDEIYE
+200 AAADDEIYA
-209 IQVSKVSEEDLNSF
+209 IQVSKVTDDDLNSL
-223 SDQDKEAATIFAKMN
+223 SDQDKEAAVIFAKMN

-259 VVAEHSA
+259 IVAEHSA
-266 ELPGVNITTDWKRT
+266 ELQGVNVTTDWKRT

-294 STTEEGLPSDQQDY
+294 SSTEEGIPSDQQDF
-308 YLAKGYALNDRIGE
+308 YLAKGYALNDRVGM
-322 SYLEK
+322 SYIEE

-341 TEVSQDGDIINSE
+341 TEVSQDGEIINSE
-354 QTYDGE
+354 QTYAGE

-372 YQAELEAYATQYLQ
+372 YQAELEAYATQYLED
-386 AATTEENNSIYI
+386 ATTEANNSIYI
-398 VASDPNTGGI
+398 VASDPDTGAI
-408 YALVGKKKMENG
+408 YALVGKKKNSDG
-420 EIVDDALGTINYVF
+420 EIVDDALGTINAVYV
-434 PSGSVIKPATIAA
+434 SGSVVKPATISAA
-447 GYGEGLL
+447 YGEGLL
-454 DVDSENEITDE
+454 EVGSDNEITDE
-465 PMYFSG
+465 PLYFSG

-497 AQSSNVYMIKLAMAI
+497 AQSSNVYMIKLAMAL

-524 SELNTDAV
+524 SELDTDAV
-532 YNTLRSY
+532 YDTLRSY

-554 NESTGLIGGDTGD
+554 NESTGLIGADTGD
-567 PGNSL
+567 PGNAL
-572 DLAFGQF
+572 DLAFGHF

-604 VLDKILAPTEDEEVA
+604 VLDKILAPTEDEETA
-619 ADGAAVYEY
+619 GDGATIYEY
-628 EPTVLNELSITD
+628 QPTVLNELSITD

-646 QEGIWSVIHT
+646 QEGVWSVIHT
-656 STGLGN
+656 STGVGN
-662 AIFANFP
+662 AIFADFP

-674 KSGTATVSDTLENS
+674 KSGTATVSETVSDTLENS

-696 EDPEIAVSIVIPGTT
+696 DDPEIAVSIVIPGTT

-727 LYYDIEEYQNQVADQ
+727 LYYDIEEYQNKVADQ
-742 MARNA
+742 LAENA
-747 AASADEAED
+747 EASAEEAEA
-756 LEETEAN
+756 LEEAE

>member
-1 MCIIIKDYASLSILP
+1 M
-16 YFGYILVFYLK
+16 
-27 VGDKLDQ
+27 DQ
-34 GDQNNQ
+34 GDQNKQ
-40 AKHPK
+40 PK
-45 DAEEKLHRKTSDDQD
+45 QNEDAEEKLNKIGSDDQD

-75 LNVMMI
+75 LNVMLI
-81 GIFALFAILILRLSY
+81 GIFVLFAMLILRLSY

-113 TTIVEESVP
+113 TTIVEGSVP

-140 QAISY
+140 PAISY

-156 VRTAQN
+156 VQTAQN
-162 LAKYISVDFEDV
+162 LAKYIAIDFEDV
-174 RDRDLQ
+174 SDRDLQ

-187 TDLINERLTDEEA
+187 TDVINDRLTDDEA
-200 AAADDEIYE
+200 SAADDEIYA
-209 IQVSKVSEEDLNSF
+209 IQVSKVSDDDLNSL
-223 SDQDKEAATIFAKMN
+223 SDQDKEAAVIFAKMN

-266 ELPGVNITTDWKRT
+266 ELPGVNLTTDWKRT
-280 YPQNS
+280 YPQDS

-294 STTEEGLPSDQQDY
+294 SSTEEGIPSDQQDF
-308 YLAKGYALNDRIGE
+308 YLAKGYALNDRVGE
-322 SYLEK
+322 SYIEE

-341 TEVSQDGDIINSE
+341 TEVSQDGEIINSE
-354 QTYDGE
+354 QTYAGE

-372 YQAELEAYATQYLQ
+372 YQAELEAYATQYLED
-386 AATTEENNSIYI
+386 ATTEDNNSIYI
-398 VASDPNTGGI
+398 VASDPDTGAI
-408 YALVGKKKMENG
+408 YALVGKKKNSDG
-420 EIVDDALGTINYVF
+420 EIVDDALGTINSVF
-434 PSGSVIKPATIAA
+434 VSGSVVKPATISAA
-447 GYGEGLL
+447 YGEGLL
-454 DVDSENEITDE
+454 EVGSDNEITDE
-465 PMYFSG
+465 PLYFSG

-484 DSAPRILT
+484 DSTPRILT

-497 AQSSNVYMIKLAMAI
+497 AQSSNVYMIKLAMAM

-524 SELNTDAV
+524 SELDTDAV
-532 YNTLRSY
+532 YDTLRDY

-554 NESTGLIGGDTGD
+554 NESTGLIGADTGE
-567 PGNSL
+567 PGKAL

-604 VLDKILAPTEDEEVA
+604 VLDKILAPTEDEETA
-619 ADGAAVYEY
+619 GDGGTVYEY

-674 KSGTATVSDTLENS
+674 KSGTATRTDMLENS

-696 EDPEIAVSIVIPGTT
+696 DDPEIAVSIVIPGTT

-727 LYYDIEEYQNQVADQ
+727 LYYDIEEYQNKVADQ
-742 MARNA
+742 MAEEA
-747 AASADEAED
+747 EASAEEAEA
-756 LEETEAN
+756 LEEAQ

>member
-1 MCIIIKDYASLSILP
+1 M
-16 YFGYILVFYLK
+16 FYLK

-34 GDQNNQ
+34 GDQNKQ
-40 AKHPK
+40 PK
-45 DAEEKLHRKTSDDQD
+45 QHEGAEEKLNKMGSDDQD

-81 GIFALFAILILRLSY
+81 GIFVLFAMLILRLSY

-122 RGLIIDSEGEL
+122 RGLIVDSEGEL

-140 QAISY
+140 PAISY

-156 VRTAQN
+156 VQTAQN
-162 LAKYISVDFEDV
+162 LAKYIAIDFEDV
-174 RDRDLQ
+174 SDRDLQ

-187 TDLINERLTDEEA
+187 TDVINDRLTDDEA
-200 AAADDEIYE
+200 AAADDEIYA
-209 IQVSKVSEEDLNSF
+209 IQVSKVTDDDLNGL
-223 SDQDKEAATIFAKMN
+223 SDQDKEAAVIFAKMN

-266 ELPGVNITTDWKRT
+266 ELPGVNVTTDWKRT

-294 STTEEGLPSDQQDY
+294 SSTEEGIPSDQQDF
-308 YLAKGYALNDRIGE
+308 YLAKGYALNDRVGM
-322 SYLEK
+322 SYIEE

-341 TEVSQDGDIINSE
+341 TEVSQDGEIINSE
-354 QTYDGE
+354 QTYAGE

-372 YQAELEAYATQYLQ
+372 YQAELEAYATQYLED
-386 AATTEENNSIYI
+386 ATTEDNNTIYI
-398 VASDPNTGGI
+398 VASDPDTGAI
-408 YALVGKKKMENG
+408 YALVGKKKNSDG
-420 EIVDDALGTINYVF
+420 EIVDDALGTINAVYV
-434 PSGSVIKPATIAA
+434 SGSVVKPATISAA
-447 GYGEGLL
+447 YGEGLL
-454 DVDSENEITDE
+454 EVGSDNEITDE
-465 PMYFSG
+465 PLYFSG

-497 AQSSNVYMIKLAMAI
+497 AQSSNVYMIKLAMAL

-524 SELNTDAV
+524 SELDTDAV
-532 YNTLRSY
+532 YDTLRSY

-554 NESTGLIGGDTGD
+554 NESTGLIGADTGD
-567 PGNSL
+567 PGNAL
-572 DLAFGQF
+572 DLAFGHF

-604 VLDKILAPTEDEEVA
+604 VLDKILAPTEDEETA
-619 ADGAAVYEY
+619 GDGATIYEY
-628 EPTVLNELSITD
+628 QPTVLNELSITD

-646 QEGIWSVIHT
+646 QEGVWSVIHT
-656 STGLGN
+656 STGVGN
-662 AIFANFP
+662 AIFADFP

-696 EDPEIAVSIVIPGTT
+696 DDPEIAVSIVIPGTT

-727 LYYDIEEYQNQVADQ
+727 LYYDIEEYQNKVADQ
-742 MARNA
+742 MAENA
-747 AASADEAED
+747 EASAEEAEA
-756 LEETEAN
+756 LEEAETQ

>member
-1 MCIIIKDYASLSILP
+1 M
-16 YFGYILVFYLK
+16 K

-34 GDQNNQ
+34 GDQNKQ
-40 AKHPK
+40 PK
-45 DAEEKLHRKTSDDQD
+45 QHEDAEEKLNKMGSDDQD

-81 GIFALFAILILRLSY
+81 GIFVLFAMLILRLSY

-140 QAISY
+140 PAISY

-156 VRTAQN
+156 VQTAQK
-162 LAKYISVDFEDV
+162 LAKYIAVDFEDV
-174 RDRDLQ
+174 SDRDLQ

-187 TDLINERLTDEEA
+187 TDVINDRLTDDEA
-200 AAADDEIYE
+200 AAADDEIYA
-209 IQVSKVSEEDLNSF
+209 IQVSKVTDDDLNGL
-223 SDQDKEAATIFAKMN
+223 SDQDKEAAVIFAKMN

-266 ELPGVNITTDWKRT
+266 ELPGVNVTTDWKRT

-294 STTEEGLPSDQQDY
+294 SSTEEGIPSDQQDF
-308 YLAKGYALNDRIGE
+308 YLAKGYALNDRVGM
-322 SYLEK
+322 SYIEE

-341 TEVSQDGDIINSE
+341 TEVSQDGEIINSE
-354 QTYDGE
+354 QTYAGE

-372 YQAELEAYATQYLQ
+372 YQAELEAYATQYLED
-386 AATTEENNSIYI
+386 ATTEGNNTIYI
-398 VASDPNTGGI
+398 VASDPDTGAI
-408 YALVGKKKMENG
+408 YALVGKKKNSDG
-420 EIVDDALGTINYVF
+420 EIVDDALGTINAVYV
-434 PSGSVIKPATIAA
+434 SGSVVKPATISAA
-447 GYGEGLL
+447 YGEGLL
-454 DVDSENEITDE
+454 EVGSDNEITDE
-465 PMYFSG
+465 PLYFSG

-484 DSAPRILT
+484 DATPRILT

-497 AQSSNVYMIKLAMAI
+497 AQSSNVYMIKLAMAL

-524 SELNTDAV
+524 SELDTDAV
-532 YNTLRSY
+532 YDTLRSY

-554 NESTGLIGGDTGD
+554 NESTGLIGADTGD
-567 PGNSL
+567 PGNAL
-572 DLAFGQF
+572 DLAFGHF

-604 VLDKILAPTEDEEVA
+604 VLDKILAPTEDEETA
-619 ADGAAVYEY
+619 GDGATIYEY
-628 EPTVLNELSITD
+628 QPTVLNELSITD

-646 QEGIWSVIHT
+646 QEGVWSVIHT
-656 STGLGN
+656 STGVGN
-662 AIFANFP
+662 AIFADFP

-696 EDPEIAVSIVIPGTT
+696 DDPEIAVSIVIPGTT

-727 LYYDIEEYQNQVADQ
+727 LYYDIEEYQNKVADQ
-742 MARNA
+742 MAENA
-747 AASADEAED
+747 EASAEEAEA
-756 LEETEAN
+756 LEEADVQ

>member
-1 MCIIIKDYASLSILP
+1 M
-16 YFGYILVFYLK
+16 FYLK

-34 GDQNNQ
+34 GDQNKQ
-40 AKHPK
+40 PK
-45 DAEEKLHRKTSDDQD
+45 QHEGAEEKLNKMGSDDQD

-81 GIFALFAILILRLSY
+81 GIFVLFAMLILRLSY

-122 RGLIIDSEGEL
+122 RGLIVDSEGEL

-140 QAISY
+140 PAISY

-156 VRTAQN
+156 VHTAQN
-162 LAKYISVDFEDV
+162 LAKYIAIDFEDV
-174 RDRDLQ
+174 SDRDLQ

-187 TDLINERLTDEEA
+187 TDVINDRLTDDEA
-200 AAADDEIYE
+200 AAADDEIYA
-209 IQVSKVSEEDLNSF
+209 IQVSKVTDDDLNGL
-223 SDQDKEAATIFAKMN
+223 SDQDKEAAVIFAKMN

-266 ELPGVNITTDWKRT
+266 ELPGVNVTTDWKRT
-280 YPQNS
+280 YPQDS

-294 STTEEGLPSDQQDY
+294 SSTEEGIPSDQQDF
-308 YLAKGYALNDRIGE
+308 YLAKGYALNDRVGE
-322 SYLEK
+322 SYIEE

-341 TEVSQDGDIINSE
+341 TEVSQDGEIINSE
-354 QTYDGE
+354 QTYAGE

-372 YQAELEAYATQYLQ
+372 YQAELEAYATQYLED
-386 AATTEENNSIYI
+386 ATTEANNSIYI
-398 VASDPNTGGI
+398 VASDPDTGAI
-408 YALVGKKKMENG
+408 YALVGKKKNSDG
-420 EIVDDALGTINYVF
+420 EIVDDALGTINSVF
-434 PSGSVIKPATIAA
+434 VSGSVVKPATISA

-454 DVDSENEITDE
+454 EVGSDNEITDE
-465 PMYFSG
+465 PLYFSG

-484 DSAPRILT
+484 DSTPRILT

-497 AQSSNVYMIKLAMAI
+497 AQSSNVYMIKLAMAM

-524 SELNTDAV
+524 SELDTDAV
-532 YNTLRSY
+532 YDTLRDY

-554 NESTGLIGGDTGD
+554 NESTGLIGADTGD
-567 PGNSL
+567 PGNAL

-604 VLDKILAPTEDEEVA
+604 VLDKILAPTEDEETA
-619 ADGAAVYEY
+619 GDGATVYEY

-696 EDPEIAVSIVIPGTT
+696 DDPEIAVSIVIPGTT

-717 AQAAAPNVLG
+717 AQAAAPNILG
-727 LYYDIEEYQNQVADQ
+727 LYYDIDEYQNKVADQ
-742 MARNA
+742 MAENA
-747 AASADEAED
+747 EASAEEAEA
-756 LEETEAN
+756 LEEAQ